1 MLGTAGALLLGG
13 VLLLQTKTFAAPGDG
28 PVVQYSFEDAS
39 NLGKDSSSAGN
50 NATNNRVT
58 QTLGRVG
65 KAAHFNGSNAALDLS
80 AHASKLNLT
89 EGTVSFW
96 AKADAD
102 APDFSSILAWGTSSP
117 DGSTYDWGYIWL
129 GNETYW
135 YPDELL
141 SFANASRGVGDPY
154 RAFDEVTRPDTF
166 YKDGKWHSYT
176 VTMDSAK
183 KLWLYIDG
191 EPQTNYK
198 NGQSLTPFFLSH
210 NNNKISIWYHH
221 LYSAG
226 GKFFK
231 WAIDEFK
238 IYNYARTAAQIKA
251 DYEQEANP
259 VSLEAKL
266 VAQYSFEDANNLWK
280 DSSSVANHATNNG
293 VTQTLGRV
301 GKAGYFDGSSKLRV
315 EYNPSLSWETV
326 TASFWVKPNFPAG
339 EAFRAIIGKHADNY
353 YTAPD
358 QGKVRDFNFY
368 LYQDWSNNINRMHM
382 SSGRIGSNRFG
393 FSPKMNNSEWYHVA
407 VTSDKT
413 NVKTYLNWNLV
424 DTNPIPAGISG
435 ATDRYALQIGMA
447 DNAFV
452 GVIDELK
459 IYNYARTA
467 EQIKAD
473 YEQEAKPALIIH
485 YEDENGEQL
494 IPPTMHTTNP
504 WGSTFQLNQ
513 TYIVNPAKLNEPS
526 LKARFDTPD
535 SQNVT
540 FTDADRVKEVTFV
553 YKRPR
558 LVLHYT
564 FDEGGTTV
572 ADSSQLET
580 KNPGTVIGTPTR
592 SERGRV
598 GGMYTDTAI
607 QTQRRIWIGDSA
619 AFTVAGWV
627 KTDNKTHQNYFITNA
642 WGADGFRFWMS
653 NWTVSFLIGN
663 NEHSNPAIRAWYQET
678 SCGTRGDLA
687 NGEWHHLVWVFD
699 VTGKKVTCYVDGVK
713 DWERVLPRVYR
724 QRNDRRATIG
734 GKNQWAGTLRQ
745 RWSIDD
751 VRVYNYALSPQKVKE
766 LYDSFPAEENT
777 ITKVEITSNIQGA
790 IYTSQ
795 RFQLNVKAFLGRRG
809 KNLTLEVRL
818 PWKMEEIEYAFAPV
832 NGENI
837 VSGAITKTVVGTG
850 ILITIP
856 LKDTVAGDIQWVI
869 KGKYANAVT
878 PHLYDGTSTVT
889 LYKNQKVLNTAKV
902 VQTVW
907 TKPSVLLLKERTT
920 KVWNGYDIT
929 YAFKTTINYLRA
941 DGSVVFSHYDPAA
954 LFNAVIEIPLPT
966 KAKFIRSENPNL
978 TYDSSRRMLLIKHPF
993 FHNHHYHEHRV
1004 ILQYS
1009 GLTVWEQINFGQA
1022 TLRGNVASADGELYI
1037 QNYPMAPESMEAEH
1051 SVFNVRIGQM
1061 QGHFDAGNRR
1071 SAGLIN
1077 NQKWQDLFDISMSND
1092 GNTTIRNAS
1101 FSVEIPE
1108 WIQPYEF
1115 TLPWRVGHSHEWG
1128 TNYIKPIK
1136 FDYTTNKWVQK
1147 TVMGVPWSVYN
1158 RANLGLAND
1167 EYLTKM
1173 MFYFPEVKPWEKIVG
1188 SNYYWIPAIRVRG
1201 DVKQVSG
1208 NPVLKWIIKREG
1220 ALDIVK
1226 DYTLQMN
1233 EKGYIPIYSIATT
1246 NRDTATQGD
1255 IVHMNV
1261 SIEPAWAFYYGN
1273 SRYLENPSEFI
1284 LLPPGFQLDEQS
1296 FRGVF
1301 TRGSWQISKPRKVT
1315 NARNVPA
1322 GWTVRRIDNT
1332 VKISWE
1338 NTIIK
1343 YDFDIKLSDS
1353 VLPGTYDLEQNVFI
1367 GSDNPKYQVH
1377 WAWGEQAIDDP
1388 YGLWGTTTVNK
1399 IGRYV
1404 HQRKVLTV
1412 TALNYGNAICH
1423 NSQLETSLHSACRE
1437 SYKWDAIQ
1445 YVSNYKSGNEG
1456 HYTTTLYNQWSPINN
1471 FVYTIEIPAAWEL
1484 TSDGK
1489 RNDWRPTINS
1499 TNGVVVSN
1507 VPAGTKVLYWYAE
1520 NALSETFLPNAKFVQ
1535 VRIPT
1540 LDTNQR
1546 PEIKINRSAPN
1557 FDDTSSLV
1565 YARAFISSYYTINGT
1580 KVPSRVIALRLVPSD
1595 YNPADDEKYA
1605 LCRSQRRKNVYPAV
1619 SVRECEALV
1628 DLYKDTWGTNW
1639 REKTH
1644 WVEAVQ
1650 FKPEND
1656 YSENAMNVCNWR
1668 GISCNS
1674 QWRLVGIDL
1683 ENNNLINKFSNSFKN
1698 LNNLEVLNLSEN
1710 LNFNAEFKSEFKTS
1724 LTNLK
1729 KVNLSYTNTKN
1740 LNNLPAS
1747 LEKLDAQKLTLTEF
1761 PFTDLANL
1769 KEIDLS
1775 HGLLSGVSN
1784 IKPLFDRPKLEK
1796 LIVQNAK
1803 LRGSIPAP
1811 ASLPATATIK
1821 EINLKN
1827 NQLTGKLPPWVKK
1840 LTSQPVKIDFAQ
1852 NYITGPFP
1860 DWDANFKPE
1869 TQIEFKNNYIDTLF
1883 SEGNY
1888 KRFKKKFRNLDSSYA
1903 QFKLVATNWG
1913 NKPLPEIRD
1922 MKSDAKVHIAVQ
1934 KQELTSVDGGPVRSF
1949 NDVNDGVELIAVQQ
1963 PGSHVNVQKR
1973 HQVRFDVALT
1983 HGFVS
1988 TLNIQTEL
1996 WNEPMLSVK
2005 LIPAKDFQDENDPNK
2020 LQDPN
2025 NPDSKVLTGKTM
2037 FGTGL
2042 TFELKGKYL
2051 AQYFSAVHYSLWGND
2066 IGGGFFWREV
2076 EDLETPVTI
2085 SANGTGNVECYG
2097 RVKGFYYSSQRGE
2110 RLWPLDGESQ
2120 EQLKQLN
2127 PTYAHLAMQWG
2138 RYTRCQGN
2146 ENNIYGKITHTYKD
2160 KSYDLIAG
2168 VSYNVAENKVTTP
2181 PALRCNF
2188 QRLNNA
2194 IPFGYIYDSAGGI
2207 GILGAS
2213 IKSNVMKRAT
2223 DWDADAYRDIH
2234 LFHKGYLGQLENWKC
2249 VSDIF
2254 DHDGQNPRYN
2264 DGSIPDY
2271 NSDKLDRLLDFGF
2284 GSAQTTL
2291 FKLGIRGIIWLSSE
2305 LSNNSRGSIEGNQA
2319 GTSLLL
2325 NTDNSI
2331 AGVINLARQRAEELC
2346 RNKWERVPGTEEDL
2360 GNRAGQVLCYDGNKD
2375 RNSRILRVNRYDEVA
2390 ALIVK
2395 NADVFLLNYQVTRNN
2410 AAITNLFIDKGYLFL
2425 LDEAR
2430 NKFDLQKFDQ
2440 NGYQT
2445 QDASNPWISY
2455 GNFLRGNF
2463 IVNGLIIGMKPDT
2476 GQFTPIKNKL
2486 VIHGKVA
2493 SYNTYTTPDDNKK
2506 QVIKDILGSDGGR
2519 VEEGT
2524 LKFIGLDQVFKW
2536 SCNSATGTGSD
2547 GTPCI
2552 GTDKGSSFIT
2562 NKAFSLIDMDLSS
2575 PLFQ

>member
-28 PVVQYSFEDAS
+28 PLVQYSFEDAS
-39 NLGKDSSSAGN
+39 NLWKDSSSAGN
-50 NATNNRVT
+50 HATNNGVT
-58 QTLGRVG
+58 QILGRVG

-102 APDFSSILAWGTSSP
+102 AQDFSSILAWGTSAP
-117 DGSTYDWGYIWL
+117 DGSTFDGGYIWL

-141 SFANASRGVGDPY
+141 SFANGYRGVGDPY
-154 RAFDEVTRPDTF
+154 RVFDEVTRPDTF

-183 KLWLYIDG
+183 NLWLYIDG

-210 NNNKISIWYHH
+210 NNNRISIWHHH
-221 LYSAG
+221 LHTSG
-226 GKFFK
+226 PSFLK

-251 DYEQEANP
+251 DYEQEA
-259 VSLEAKL
+259 
-266 VAQYSFEDANNLWK
+266 
-280 DSSSVANHATNNG
+280 
-293 VTQTLGRV
+293 
-301 GKAGYFDGSSKLRV
+301 
-315 EYNPSLSWETV
+315 
-326 TASFWVKPNFPAG
+326 
-339 EAFRAIIGKHADNY
+339 
-353 YTAPD
+353 
-358 QGKVRDFNFY
+358 
-368 LYQDWSNNINRMHM
+368 
-382 SSGRIGSNRFG
+382 
-393 FSPKMNNSEWYHVA
+393 
-407 VTSDKT
+407 
-413 NVKTYLNWNLV
+413 
-424 DTNPIPAGISG
+424 
-435 ATDRYALQIGMA
+435 
-447 DNAFV
+447 
-452 GVIDELK
+452 
-459 IYNYARTA
+459 
-467 EQIKAD
+467 
-473 YEQEAKPALIIH
+473 KPALIIH
-485 YEDENGEQL
+485 YEDENGEEL

-513 TYIVNPAKLNEPS
+513 TYTVNPAKLNEPT

-540 FTDADRVKEVTFV
+540 FTTADRVKEVTFV

-580 KNPGTVIGTPTR
+580 KNPGTVLGNYTWD
-592 SERGRV
+592 EWGRV
-598 GGMYTDTAI
+598 GGTYVNTVI
-607 QTQRRIWIGDSA
+607 QASRGLGIGNAAAFSA
-619 AFTVAGWV
+619 AGWI
-627 KTDNKTHQNYFITNA
+627 KTTWDGSHYYFISDA
-642 WGADGFRFWMS
+642 YWWAGFRLGLRAWRPA
-653 NWTVSFLIGN
+653 FLIGTGD
-663 NEHSNPAIRAWYQET
+663 HDET
-678 SCGTRGDLA
+678 FCGTNTFNDGK
-687 NGEWHHLVWVFD
+687 WHHMVWVFK
-699 VTGKKVTCYVDGVK
+699 VREKKVECYVDKVLQWVTTLQGVYTNRT
-713 DWERVLPRVYR
+713 DVAPIIWWPSTYPAPHSRW
-724 QRNDRRATIG
+724 QT
-734 GKNQWAGTLRQ
+734 
-745 RWSIDD
+745 WSIDD
-751 VRVYNYALSPQKVKE
+751 VRVYNYALSPQQVKE
-766 LYDSFPAEENT
+766 LYDSFPAEET
-777 ITKVEITSNIQGA
+777 AAPVELTLTTTSPRSTLIVWEKVVASANLD
-790 IYTSQ
+790 
-795 RFQLNVKAFLGRRG
+795 LNRGG
-809 KNLTLEVRL
+809 KNLKLVITVPKTLQPQSHSISLLNWETVTSGD
-818 PWKMEEIEYAFAPV
+818 V
-832 NGENI
+832 NI
-837 VSGAITKTVVGTG
+837 VELADKRVYTYN
-850 ILITIP
+850 
-856 LKDTVAGDIQWVI
+856 LKDNLKGTI
-869 KGKYANAVT
+869 KSDFSIHFPYGVT
-878 PHLYDGTSTVT
+878 ADQTTGTMIAELFKSTT
-889 LYKNQKVLNTAKV
+889 PLLKKELSFTAWAPYRLGV
-902 VQTVW
+902 SW
-907 TKPSVLLLKERTT
+907 LHYTKPGNNYSVKYSLNMFTMTSRP
-920 KVWNGYDIT
+920 WNPNNFY
-929 YAFKTTINYLRA
+929 FPN
-941 DGSVVFSHYDPAA
+941 DGSEPSLYNFVA
-954 LFNAVIEIPLPT
+954 EIPLPA
-966 KAKFIRSENPNL
+966 KAKFIWSKMQYDQL
-978 TYDSSRRMLLIKHPF
+978 SMSYDSHKHA
-993 FHNHHYHEHRV
+993 V
-1004 ILQYS
+1004 IMKTNGSAGYLQWMWNNRQMMELEYS
-1009 GLTVWEQINFGQA
+1009 GLQAGEIITAAPMTFTGYIASPTGKIYTGSLDWVNQTVEAANANISLGFHVPQWSLVNDQDRQELFGLWIQNG
-1022 TLRGNVASADGELYI
+1022 GNTKVKNASAE
-1037 QNYPMAPESMEAEH
+1037 
-1051 SVFNVRIGQM
+1051 
-1061 QGHFDAGNRR
+1061 
-1071 SAGLIN
+1071 
-1077 NQKWQDLFDISMSND
+1077 
-1092 GNTTIRNAS
+1092 
-1101 FSVEIPE
+1101 FSVPE
-1108 WIQPYEF
+1108 WIEVDGVR
-1115 TLPWRVGHSHEWG
+1115 LPNAQESDWNGGESFWPHTV
-1128 TNYIKPIK
+1128 N
-1136 FDYTTNKWVQK
+1136 FDYWTNKGK
-1147 TVMGVPWSVYN
+1147 TASINGGYGVWYDKN
-1158 RANLGLAND
+1158 MLQLGSG
-1167 EYLTKM
+1167 EFITK
-1173 MFYFPEVKPWEKIVG
+1173 FRFKFPEINPWE
-1188 SNYYWIPAIRVRG
+1188 
-1201 DVKQVSG
+1201 
-1208 NPVLKWIIKREG
+1208 IIG
-1220 ALDIVK
+1220 
-1226 DYTLQMN
+1226 
-1233 EKGYIPIYSIATT
+1233 
-1246 NRDTATQGD
+1246 
-1255 IVHMNV
+1255 HMNGMYGLGIRTYGTVRHIKKNWVPITSDTHLIMTGLFKAEGLPDQAFGPANILV
-1261 SIEPAWAFYYGN
+1261 SMTSKSPFVVDTYSTNGKNFTHGQKIKLHTLMHTDGGWHYGN
-1273 SRYLENPSEFI
+1273 GLFVPNPSLFI
-1284 LLPPGFQLDEQS
+1284 MLPPGFELDTQTFS
-1296 FRGVF
+1296 AYMRPTWTV
-1301 TRGSWQISKPRKVT
+1301 SKPRNVTKEVVNPPKDFTVWRVDINAGMYKWLPNFNADYEIKVT
-1315 NARNVPA
+1315 
-1322 GWTVRRIDNT
+1322 
-1332 VKISWE
+1332 
-1338 NTIIK
+1338 
-1343 YDFDIKLSDS
+1343 DS
-1353 VLPGTYDLEQNVFI
+1353 VVPGSYSLSANIF
-1367 GSDNPKYQVH
+1367 GASNNPKYQLAYAYQRGVKPDTY
-1377 WAWGEQAIDDP
+1377 WLFWTITNYEIIWWGGEPSIITATELGNGVCSKTSVDTLWCKWSFDP
-1388 YGLWGTTTVNK
+1388 DELDTIY
-1399 IGRYV
+1399 
-1404 HQRKVLTV
+1404 
-1412 TALNYGNAICH
+1412 
-1423 NSQLETSLHSACRE
+1423 
-1437 SYKWDAIQ
+1437 
-1445 YVSNYKSGNEG
+1445 NYKSGG
-1456 HYTTTLYNQWSPINN
+1456 TGLLQTTLWNAGATVNN
-1471 FVYTIEIPAAWEL
+1471 YTYTFRIPNVN
-1484 TSDGK
+1484 TTNTDGTK
-1489 RNDWRPTINS
+1489 NEWKPTIKS
-1499 TNGVVVSN
+1499 VEILGATG
-1507 VPAGTKVLYWYAE
+1507 ATYTETQEAHATLLKV
-1520 NALSETFLPNAKFVQ
+1520 T
-1535 VRIPT
+1535 IPT
-1540 LDTNQR
+1540 FAATDR
-1546 PEIKINRSAPN
+1546 PIINVVFQAPT
-1557 FDDTSSLV
+1557 FDDDQAYKNT
-1565 YARAFISSYYTINGT
+1565 YIDTFYTVGGVQKPGRT
-1580 KVPSRVIALRLVPSD
+1580 VGFRLVPSGFKPTLD
-1595 YNPADDEKYA
+1595 WEYKFCQMA
-1605 LCRSQRRKNVYPAV
+1605 KNKNLAQGV
-1619 SVRECEALV
+1619 SVDECQALLDFYRESSSISALW
-1628 DLYKDTWGTNW
+1628 KNSNW
-1639 REKTH
+1639 WRLGSERNQNRK
-1644 WVEAVQ
+1644 WYN
-1650 FKPEND
+1650 ENVPPICSW
-1656 YSENAMNVCNWR
+1656 Y
-1668 GISCNS
+1668 GISCQNNKLIWLNLS
-1674 QWRLVGIDL
+1674 
-1683 ENNNLINKFSNSFKN
+1683 NNNLQKTFTGSFVK
-1698 LNNLEVLNLSEN
+1698 LKNLEVLNLSEN

-1729 KVNLSYTNTKN
+1729 EINLSYTNTKN

-1769 KEIDLS
+1769 KEINLS
-1775 HGLLSGVSN
+1775 YGLLSGVGN

-1803 LRGSIPAP
+1803 LRGSIPA
-1811 ASLPATATIK
+1811 SLPATTTATVK

-1827 NQLTGKLPPWVKK
+1827 NQLTGKLPPWVKN

-1860 DWDANFKPE
+1860 DWDANFKPG

-1913 NKPLPEIRD
+1913 NKPLPEIKD
-1922 MKSDAKVHIAVQ
+1922 MKSDAKVHIAVK
-1934 KQELTSVDGGPVRSF
+1934 KQELTSVDGGAVRPF
-1949 NDVNDGVELIAVQQ
+1949 NDGLELSAVQQ
-1963 PGSHVNVQKR
+1963 PGSHVNVQNR
-1973 HQVRFDVALT
+1973 NQFRFDVALT

-1988 TLNIQTEL
+1988 TLNIKTEL

-2025 NPDSKVLTGKTM
+2025 NPDSKVLTWKTM

-2110 RLWPLDGESQ
+2110 RLWPLDEESKS
-2120 EQLKQLN
+2120 QLRNLN
-2127 PTYAHLAMQWG
+2127 TNYGDLAMKWW

-2213 IKSNVMKRAT
+2213 IKSSVMKFAT
-2223 DWDADAYRDIH
+2223 AWDANAYRDIH
-2234 LFHKGYLGQLENWKC
+2234 LFHKAYLGQLENWKC

-2264 DGSIPDY
+2264 DGSIPNY
-2271 NSDKLDRLLDFGF
+2271 SSDELDRLLDFGF

-2331 AGVINLARQRAEELC
+2331 AGIVNLARQRAEELC

>member
-1 MLGTAGALLLGG
+1 MLGTTGAFLLGG

-28 PVVQYSFEDAS
+28 PVVQYSFEDSS
-39 NLGKDSSSAGN
+39 NLWKDSSSAGN
-50 NATNNRVT
+50 HATNNGVT

-65 KAAHFNGSNAALDLS
+65 KAAHFNANSVFLDLS

-96 AKADAD
+96 AKADSD
-102 APDFSSILAWGTSSP
+102 AADFSPILAWGTSAA

-141 SFANASRGVGDPY
+141 SFANGSRGVGDPY

-210 NNNKISIWYHH
+210 NNNRISIWHHH
-221 LYSAG
+221 LHTSG
-226 GKFFK
+226 PSFLK
-231 WAIDEFK
+231 WA
-238 IYNYARTAAQIKA
+238 
-251 DYEQEANP
+251 
-259 VSLEAKL
+259 
-266 VAQYSFEDANNLWK
+266 
-280 DSSSVANHATNNG
+280 
-293 VTQTLGRV
+293 
-301 GKAGYFDGSSKLRV
+301 
-315 EYNPSLSWETV
+315 
-326 TASFWVKPNFPAG
+326 
-339 EAFRAIIGKHADNY
+339 
-353 YTAPD
+353 
-358 QGKVRDFNFY
+358 
-368 LYQDWSNNINRMHM
+368 
-382 SSGRIGSNRFG
+382 
-393 FSPKMNNSEWYHVA
+393 
-407 VTSDKT
+407 
-413 NVKTYLNWNLV
+413 
-424 DTNPIPAGISG
+424 
-435 ATDRYALQIGMA
+435 
-447 DNAFV
+447 
-452 GVIDELK
+452 IDELK
-459 IYNYARTA
+459 IYNYARSA

-485 YEDENGEQL
+485 YEDENGEEL

-513 TYIVNPAKLNEPS
+513 TYTVNPAKLNEPS

-540 FTDADRVKEVTFV
+540 FSDADRVKEVTFV

-580 KNPGTVIGTPTR
+580 KNPGTVLGNYTWD
-592 SERGRV
+592 EWGRV
-598 GGMYTDTAI
+598 GGTYVDTVI
-607 QTQRRIWIGDSA
+607 QASRGLGIGNAAAFSA
-619 AFTVAGWV
+619 AGWI
-627 KTDNKTHQNYFITNA
+627 KTTWDGSHYYFISNA
-642 WGADGFRFWMS
+642 YWWDGFRLGLWE
-653 NWTVSFLIGN
+653 WRPAFLIGTGD
-663 NEHSNPAIRAWYQET
+663 HDET
-678 SCGTRGDLA
+678 FCGTRTFNDG
-687 NGEWHHLVWVFD
+687 NWHHVVWVFK
-699 VTGKKVTCYVDGVK
+699 VKEKKVECYVDKELQGVTN
-713 DWERVLPRVYR
+713 LQGVYTNR
-724 QRNDRRATIG
+724 TDVAPIIWWPSTYPAPHSRWQ
-734 GKNQWAGTLRQ
+734 K
-745 RWSIDD
+745 WSIDD
-751 VRVYNYALSPQKVKE
+751 VRVYNYALSAQKVKE
-766 LYDSFPAEENT
+766 LYDSFPAEET
-777 ITKVEITSNIQGA
+777 AAPVGLSLTTTSPRTTLIVWEKVVASANLD
-790 IYTSQ
+790 
-795 RFQLNVKAFLGRRG
+795 LNRGG
-809 KNLTLEVRL
+809 KNLKLVITVPKTLQTQSHSISLLNWETVTSGD
-818 PWKMEEIEYAFAPV
+818 V
-832 NGENI
+832 NI
-837 VSGAITKTVVGTG
+837 VELADKRVYTYN
-850 ILITIP
+850 
-856 LKDTVAGDIQWVI
+856 LKDNLKGTI
-869 KGKYANAVT
+869 KSDFSIHFPYGVT
-878 PHLYDGTSTVT
+878 ADQTTGTIIAELFKSSTP
-889 LYKNQKVLNTAKV
+889 LLKKELSFTAWAPYRLGV
-902 VQTVW
+902 SW
-907 TKPSVLLLKERTT
+907 LHYTKPGNNYSVKYSLNMYTMTSRPRDP
-920 KVWNGYDIT
+920 NN
-929 YAFKTTINYLRA
+929 FHFPN
-941 DGSVVFSHYDPAA
+941 DGSEPSLYNFVA
-954 LFNAVIEIPLPT
+954 EIPLPV
-966 KAKFIRSENPNL
+966 KAKFIWSKMQYDQL
-978 TYDSSRRMLLIKHPF
+978 SMSYDSHKHA
-993 FHNHHYHEHRV
+993 V
-1004 ILQYS
+1004 IMKTNGSAGYLQWMWNNRQMMELEYS
-1009 GLTVWEQINFGQA
+1009 GLQAGEVITAAPMTFTGYIAGVNGKLYTGSLDWVNQTVEAENANISLGFHVPQWSLVNDQDRQELFG
-1022 TLRGNVASADGELYI
+1022 LWI
-1037 QNYPMAPESMEAEH
+1037 QN
-1051 SVFNVRIGQM
+1051 G
-1061 QGHFDAGNRR
+1061 
-1071 SAGLIN
+1071 
-1077 NQKWQDLFDISMSND
+1077 
-1092 GNTTIRNAS
+1092 GNTKVRNAS
-1101 FSVEIPE
+1101 AEFSVPE
-1108 WIQPYEF
+1108 WIEVDGVR
-1115 TLPWRVGHSHEWG
+1115 LPNAQETDWNGGESFWPHTV
-1128 TNYIKPIK
+1128 N
-1136 FDYTTNKWVQK
+1136 FDYWTNKGK
-1147 TVMGVPWSVYN
+1147 TASINGGYGVWYDKN
-1158 RANLGLAND
+1158 MLQLGSW
-1167 EYLTKM
+1167 EFITK
-1173 MFYFPEVKPWEKIVG
+1173 FRFKFPEINPWE
-1188 SNYYWIPAIRVRG
+1188 
-1201 DVKQVSG
+1201 
-1208 NPVLKWIIKREG
+1208 IIG
-1220 ALDIVK
+1220 
-1226 DYTLQMN
+1226 
-1233 EKGYIPIYSIATT
+1233 
-1246 NRDTATQGD
+1246 
-1255 IVHMNV
+1255 HMNGMYGLGIRTYGTVRHIKKNWVPITSDTHLVMTGLFKAEGLPDQTFGPANILV
-1261 SIEPAWAFYYGN
+1261 SMTSKSPFVVDTYSTNGKNFTHGQKIRLHTLMHTDGGWHYGN
-1273 SRYLENPSEFI
+1273 GLFVPNPSLFI
-1284 LLPPGFQLDEQS
+1284 MLPPGFELDTQTFS
-1296 FRGVF
+1296 AYMRPTWTV
-1301 TRGSWQISKPRKVT
+1301 SKPRNVTKEVVNPPKDFTVWRVDINAGMYKWLPNFNADYEIKVT
-1315 NARNVPA
+1315 
-1322 GWTVRRIDNT
+1322 
-1332 VKISWE
+1332 
-1338 NTIIK
+1338 
-1343 YDFDIKLSDS
+1343 DS
-1353 VLPGTYDLEQNVFI
+1353 VVPGSYSLSANIF
-1367 GSDNPKYQVH
+1367 GASNNPKYQLAYAYQRGVKPDTY
-1377 WAWGEQAIDDP
+1377 WLFWTITNYEIIWWGGEPSIITATELGNGVCSKTSVDT
-1388 YGLWGTTTVNK
+1388 LW
-1399 IGRYV
+1399 
-1404 HQRKVLTV
+1404 
-1412 TALNYGNAICH
+1412 C
-1423 NSQLETSLHSACRE
+1423 
-1437 SYKWDAIQ
+1437 KWSFNPDELDTI
-1445 YVSNYKSGNEG
+1445 YNYKSGG
-1456 HYTTTLYNQWSPINN
+1456 TGLLQTTLWNAGATVNN
-1471 FVYTIEIPAAWEL
+1471 YTYTFRIPNVN
-1484 TSDGK
+1484 TTNTDGTK
-1489 RNDWRPTINS
+1489 NEWKPTIKS
-1499 TNGVVVSN
+1499 VEILGATG
-1507 VPAGTKVLYWYAE
+1507 ATYT
-1520 NALSETFLPNAKFVQ
+1520 ETQEAHATLLKIT
-1535 VRIPT
+1535 IPT
-1540 LDTNQR
+1540 FAATDR
-1546 PEIKINRSAPN
+1546 PIINVVFQAPT
-1557 FDDTSSLV
+1557 FDDDQAYKNT
-1565 YARAFISSYYTINGT
+1565 YIDTFYTVGGVQKPGRT
-1580 KVPSRVIALRLVPSD
+1580 VGFRLVPSGFKPTLDWD
-1595 YNPADDEKYA
+1595 YKFCQMA
-1605 LCRSQRRKNVYPAV
+1605 KNKNLAQGV
-1619 SVRECEALV
+1619 SVDECQALLDFYRESSSISALW
-1628 DLYKDTWGTNW
+1628 KNSNW
-1639 REKTH
+1639 WRLGSERNQNRK
-1644 WVEAVQ
+1644 WYN
-1650 FKPEND
+1650 ENVPPICSW
-1656 YSENAMNVCNWR
+1656 Y
-1668 GISCNS
+1668 GISCQNNKLIWLNLS
-1674 QWRLVGIDL
+1674 
-1683 ENNNLINKFSNSFKN
+1683 NNNLQKTFTGSFVK
-1698 LNNLEVLNLSEN
+1698 LKNLEVLNLSEN

-1729 KVNLSYTNTKN
+1729 EINLSYTNTKN

-1747 LEKLDAQKLTLTEF
+1747 LEKLVAQKLTLTEF

-1769 KEIDLS
+1769 KEINLS
-1775 HGLLSGVSN
+1775 YGLLSGVGN

-1803 LRGSIPAP
+1803 LRGSIPA
-1811 ASLPATATIK
+1811 SLPETTTATVK

-1827 NQLTGKLPPWVKK
+1827 NQLTGKLPPWVKN

-1860 DWDANFKPE
+1860 DWDANFKPG

-1913 NKPLPEIRD
+1913 NKPLPEIKD
-1922 MKSDAKVHIAVQ
+1922 MKSDAKVHIAVK

-1949 NDVNDGVELIAVQQ
+1949 NDVNDGLELRAVQQ

-1973 HQVRFDVALT
+1973 NQVRFDVALT

-2005 LIPAKDFQDENDPNK
+2005 LIPAKDFQDENDQNK
-2020 LQDPN
+2020 PQDPN
-2025 NPDSKVLTGKTM
+2025 NPDSKVLTGKSM

-2110 RLWPLDGESQ
+2110 RLWPLDQESK

-2127 PTYAHLAMQWG
+2127 PTYADLAMQWG

-2213 IKSNVMKRAT
+2213 IKSSVMKRAT
-2223 DWDADAYRDIH
+2223 KWDADAYRDIH
-2234 LFHKGYLGQLENWKC
+2234 SFHRAYLGQLENWKC

-2264 DGSIPDY
+2264 DGSIPNY
-2271 NSDKLDRLLDFGF
+2271 SSDKLDSLLDFGF

-2331 AGVINLARQRAEELC
+2331 AGIVNLARQRAEELC

>member
-1 MLGTAGALLLGG
+1 MLGATGIFLLGG
-13 VLLLQTKTFAAPGDG
+13 FLLLQTWAAPGDG

-39 NLGKDSSSAGN
+39 NLWKDSSSAGN
-50 NATNNRVT
+50 NATNNGVT
-58 QTLGRVG
+58 QILGRVG

-80 AHASKLNLT
+80 AHASKLNIT

-102 APDFSSILAWGTSSP
+102 TPDFSSILAWGTSAP
-117 DGSTYDWGYIWL
+117 DGSTFDGGYIWL

-141 SFANASRGVGDPY
+141 SFANGYRGVGDPY

-166 YKDGKWHSYT
+166 YKDGKWHAYT
-176 VTMDSAK
+176 VTMDSDK

-191 EPQTNYK
+191 QRQINHK

-210 NNNKISIWYHH
+210 NNNRISIWHHH
-221 LYSAG
+221 LHTSG
-226 GKFFK
+226 PTFLKG
-231 WAIDEFK
+231 AIDELK

-251 DYEQEANP
+251 DYEQEA
-259 VSLEAKL
+259 K
-266 VAQYSFEDANNLWK
+266 
-280 DSSSVANHATNNG
+280 
-293 VTQTLGRV
+293 
-301 GKAGYFDGSSKLRV
+301 
-315 EYNPSLSWETV
+315 PS
-326 TASFWVKPNFPAG
+326 
-339 EAFRAIIGKHADNY
+339 
-353 YTAPD
+353 
-358 QGKVRDFNFY
+358 
-368 LYQDWSNNINRMHM
+368 
-382 SSGRIGSNRFG
+382 
-393 FSPKMNNSEWYHVA
+393 
-407 VTSDKT
+407 
-413 NVKTYLNWNLV
+413 
-424 DTNPIPAGISG
+424 
-435 ATDRYALQIGMA
+435 
-447 DNAFV
+447 
-452 GVIDELK
+452 
-459 IYNYARTA
+459 
-467 EQIKAD
+467 
-473 YEQEAKPALIIH
+473 LIIH

-513 TYIVNPAKLNEPS
+513 TYTVNPAKLNEPT

-598 GGMYTDTAI
+598 GGMYTDTAM
-607 QTQRRIWIGDSA
+607 QTQRGLWIWNSA
-619 AFTVAGWV
+619 AFTIAGWI
-627 KTDNKTHQNYFITNA
+627 KTDDDWRYKYFITNTA
-642 WGADGFRFWMS
+642 DAHGYRFGIDWGSPAFLLGTYHWGRRFTAENCGS
-653 NWTVSFLIGN
+653 TNLAGN
-663 NEHSNPAIRAWYQET
+663 R
-678 SCGTRGDLA
+678 
-687 NGEWHHLVWVFD
+687 WHHLVWVFD
-699 VTGKKVTCYVDGVK
+699 VKGRKVTCYVDGVK
-713 DWERVLPRVYR
+713 DGERALPDYYNNRW
-724 QRNDRRATIG
+724 DDPAWIG
-734 GKNQWAGTLRQ
+734 GKNRSMATFRE

-751 VRVYNYALSPQKVKE
+751 VRVYNYALSPQAVKE
-766 LYDSFPAEENT
+766 LYDSFPAEETAVPVELTLTTTSPRNT
-777 ITKVEITSNIQGA
+777 LIVWEKVVASANLD
-790 IYTSQ
+790 
-795 RFQLNVKAFLGRRG
+795 LNRGG
-809 KNLTLEVRL
+809 KNLKLVITVPKTLQPESNSISLLNGETVTSGNVNMVELSDKRVYTYYLKDNIKGQIRSDFSVFFPWGVTDHQTLGKITAEIVKGDVSLVNKELTFTAWAPFRLSMHWIHYTKPGNNYKVKYALNVYTETYFPWESPANFRFIDSKNPALYNFIATIPLPSKAKYIGSSVNNWHWSPELSMTYDAGKHAIIFRGNPRMFTLWNNRQMIELEYSALQGGEVITAAPMTFTGYLASPTGRIYTGSLNWLNQTVEAENANISLGFHVPQWSLVNDQDRQELFGLWIQNGGNTKVKNASAEFSVPEWIEVDGVRL
-818 PWKMEEIEYAFAPV
+818 PNAQETDWNGGETFWPHTVNFDYWTNKGKSASINGGYGVWYDKNMLQLGSGEFITKFRFKFPEMSPWEIIGHMNGMYGLGIRTYGTVRHIKKNWVPITSDTHLVMTGLFKAEGLPDQAFGPA
-832 NGENI
+832 NI
-837 VSGAITKTVVGTG
+837 VVSMTSRSPFIV
-850 ILITIP
+850 
-856 LKDTVAGDIQWVI
+856 DTYSTNGKNFTHGQKI
-869 KGKYANAVT
+869 KLHT
-878 PHLYDGTSTVT
+878 LMHTDGG
-889 LYKNQKVLNTAKV
+889 
-902 VQTVW
+902 W
-907 TKPSVLLLKERTT
+907 
-920 KVWNGYDIT
+920 
-929 YAFKTTINYLRA
+929 
-941 DGSVVFSHYDPAA
+941 H
-954 LFNAVIEIPLPT
+954 
-966 KAKFIRSENPNL
+966 
-978 TYDSSRRMLLIKHPF
+978 
-993 FHNHHYHEHRV
+993 
-1004 ILQYS
+1004 
-1009 GLTVWEQINFGQA
+1009 
-1022 TLRGNVASADGELYI
+1022 
-1037 QNYPMAPESMEAEH
+1037 
-1051 SVFNVRIGQM
+1051 
-1061 QGHFDAGNRR
+1061 
-1071 SAGLIN
+1071 
-1077 NQKWQDLFDISMSND
+1077 
-1092 GNTTIRNAS
+1092 
-1101 FSVEIPE
+1101 
-1108 WIQPYEF
+1108 
-1115 TLPWRVGHSHEWG
+1115 
-1128 TNYIKPIK
+1128 
-1136 FDYTTNKWVQK
+1136 
-1147 TVMGVPWSVYN
+1147 
-1158 RANLGLAND
+1158 
-1167 EYLTKM
+1167 
-1173 MFYFPEVKPWEKIVG
+1173 
-1188 SNYYWIPAIRVRG
+1188 
-1201 DVKQVSG
+1201 
-1208 NPVLKWIIKREG
+1208 
-1220 ALDIVK
+1220 
-1226 DYTLQMN
+1226 
-1233 EKGYIPIYSIATT
+1233 
-1246 NRDTATQGD
+1246 
-1255 IVHMNV
+1255 
-1261 SIEPAWAFYYGN
+1261 YGN
-1273 SRYLENPSEFI
+1273 GLFVPNPSLFI
-1284 LLPPGFQLDEQS
+1284 MLPPGFELDTQTFS
-1296 FRGVF
+1296 AYMRPTWTV
-1301 TRGSWQISKPRKVT
+1301 SKPRNATKEVVNPPKDFTVWRVDVNAGMYKWLPNFNADYEIKVT
-1315 NARNVPA
+1315 DSVAP
-1322 GWTVRRIDNT
+1322 G
-1332 VKISWE
+1332 S
-1338 NTIIK
+1338 
-1343 YDFDIKLSDS
+1343 YSLSDNIFGAS
-1353 VLPGTYDLEQNVFI
+1353 N
-1367 GSDNPKYQVH
+1367 NPKYQLAYA
-1377 WAWGEQAIDDP
+1377 WARGVKPDTYWLFWSVTNYPIIRWGGEPSIITATELGNGVCSKTSVDT
-1388 YGLWGTTTVNK
+1388 LWCKGSFNPEELDT
-1399 IGRYV
+1399 IY
-1404 HQRKVLTV
+1404 
-1412 TALNYGNAICH
+1412 
-1423 NSQLETSLHSACRE
+1423 
-1437 SYKWDAIQ
+1437 
-1445 YVSNYKSGNEG
+1445 NYKSGG
-1456 HYTTTLYNQWSPINN
+1456 TGLLQTTLWNAGATVNN
-1471 FVYTIEIPAAWEL
+1471 YTYTFRIPNVN
-1484 TSDGK
+1484 TTNTDGTK
-1489 RNDWRPTINS
+1489 NEWKPTIKS
-1499 TNGVVVSN
+1499 VEILGATG
-1507 VPAGTKVLYWYAE
+1507 ATYT
-1520 NALSETFLPNAKFVQ
+1520 ETQEAHATLLKIT
-1535 VRIPT
+1535 IPT
-1540 LDTNQR
+1540 FAATDH
-1546 PEIKINRSAPN
+1546 PIINVVFQAPT
-1557 FDDTSSLV
+1557 FDDDQAYKNT
-1565 YARAFISSYYTINGT
+1565 YIDTFYTVGGVQKPGRT
-1580 KVPSRVIALRLVPSD
+1580 VGFRLVPSGFKPTLD
-1595 YNPADDEKYA
+1595 WEYKFCQMA
-1605 LCRSQRRKNVYPAV
+1605 KNNNLAQGV
-1619 SVRECEALV
+1619 SVDECQALLDFYRESSSTNALW
-1628 DLYKDTWGTNW
+1628 KNSNGW
-1639 REKTH
+1639 RLGSERNQNRK
-1644 WVEAVQ
+1644 WYN
-1650 FKPEND
+1650 ENVPPICSW
-1656 YSENAMNVCNWR
+1656 Y
-1668 GISCNS
+1668 GISCQNNKLIWLNLS
-1674 QWRLVGIDL
+1674 
-1683 ENNNLINKFSNSFKN
+1683 NNNLQKTFTGSFVK
-1698 LNNLEVLNLSEN
+1698 LKNLEVLNLSEN

-1729 KVNLSYTNTKN
+1729 EIKLSYTNTKN
-1740 LNNLPAS
+1740 LNNLPES

-1775 HGLLSGVSN
+1775 LGLLSGVSN

-1827 NQLTGKLPPWVKK
+1827 NQLTGKLPPWVKN

-1860 DWDANFKPE
+1860 DWDANFKPG
-1869 TQIEFKNNYIDTLF
+1869 TQIEFKENYIDTLF

-1888 KRFKKKFRNLDSSYA
+1888 KRFKQKFRNLDSSYA
-1903 QFKLVATNWG
+1903 QFKLVATNWR
-1913 NKPLPEIRD
+1913 NKPLPEIKD
-1922 MKSDAKVHIAVQ
+1922 MKSDPKFHIVVK
-1934 KQELTSVDGGPVRSF
+1934 KQLLTSVDGGTVGRF
-1949 NDVNDGVELIAVQQ
+1949 NDGLGLRAVQQ
-1963 PGSHVNVQKR
+1963 PGSHVNVEKR
-1973 HQVRFDVALT
+1973 SQFGFDVSLT

-2005 LIPAKDFQDENDPNK
+2005 LIPAKDFQDENDTNK

-2025 NPDSKVLTGKTM
+2025 NPDSKVLTWKTM

-2110 RLWPLDGESQ
+2110 RLWPLDQESQ
-2120 EQLKQLN
+2120 SQLTNLN
-2127 PTYAHLAMQWG
+2127 TNYGALTMQWG

-2213 IKSNVMKRAT
+2213 IKSSVMKLAT
-2223 DWDADAYRDIH
+2223 KWDADAYKNIH
-2234 LFHKGYLGQLENWKC
+2234 SFHRAYLGQLENWKC

-2254 DHDGQNPRYN
+2254 AHDGQNPRYN
-2264 DGSIPDY
+2264 DGSIPNY
-2271 NSDKLDRLLDFGF
+2271 SSDKLDGLLDFGF

-2331 AGVINLARQRAEELC
+2331 AGIVNLARQRAEELC

>member
-1 MLGTAGALLLGG
+1 MLGATGIFLLGG
-13 VLLLQTKTFAAPGDG
+13 FLLLQTWAAPGDG

-39 NLGKDSSSAGN
+39 NLWKDSSSAGN
-50 NATNNRVT
+50 NATNNGVT
-58 QTLGRVG
+58 QILGRVG

-80 AHASKLNLT
+80 AHASKLNIT

-102 APDFSSILAWGTSSP
+102 TPDFSSILAWGTSAP
-117 DGSTYDWGYIWL
+117 DGSTFDGGYIWL

-141 SFANASRGVGDPY
+141 SFANGYRGVGDPY

-166 YKDGKWHSYT
+166 YKDGKWHAYT
-176 VTMDSAK
+176 VTMDSDK

-191 EPQTNYK
+191 QRQINHK

-210 NNNKISIWYHH
+210 NNNRISIWHHH
-221 LYSAG
+221 LHTSG
-226 GKFFK
+226 PTFLKG
-231 WAIDEFK
+231 AIDELK

-251 DYEQEANP
+251 DYEQEA
-259 VSLEAKL
+259 K
-266 VAQYSFEDANNLWK
+266 
-280 DSSSVANHATNNG
+280 
-293 VTQTLGRV
+293 
-301 GKAGYFDGSSKLRV
+301 
-315 EYNPSLSWETV
+315 PS
-326 TASFWVKPNFPAG
+326 
-339 EAFRAIIGKHADNY
+339 
-353 YTAPD
+353 
-358 QGKVRDFNFY
+358 
-368 LYQDWSNNINRMHM
+368 
-382 SSGRIGSNRFG
+382 
-393 FSPKMNNSEWYHVA
+393 
-407 VTSDKT
+407 
-413 NVKTYLNWNLV
+413 
-424 DTNPIPAGISG
+424 
-435 ATDRYALQIGMA
+435 
-447 DNAFV
+447 
-452 GVIDELK
+452 
-459 IYNYARTA
+459 
-467 EQIKAD
+467 
-473 YEQEAKPALIIH
+473 LIIH

-513 TYIVNPAKLNEPS
+513 TYIIRPAMLNEPT

-540 FTDADRVKEVTFV
+540 FTTADRVKEVTFV

-598 GGMYTDTAI
+598 GGMYTDTAM
-607 QTQRRIWIGDSA
+607 QTQRGLWIWNSA
-619 AFTVAGWV
+619 AFTIAGWI
-627 KTDNKTHQNYFITNA
+627 KTDDDWEHRYFITNTA
-642 WGADGFRFWMS
+642 DAHGYRFGINGGKPAFLLGTYHWGRRFTADNCGS
-653 NWTVSFLIGN
+653 TNLAGN
-663 NEHSNPAIRAWYQET
+663 R
-678 SCGTRGDLA
+678 
-687 NGEWHHLVWVFD
+687 WHHLVWVFD
-699 VTGKKVTCYVDGVK
+699 AKGRKVTCYVDGVK
-713 DWERVLPRVYR
+713 DGERALPDYYNNRW
-724 QRNDRRATIG
+724 DDPAWIG
-734 GKNQWAGTLRQ
+734 GKNRSMATFRE

-777 ITKVEITSNIQGA
+777 TTKVEITSNIQGA

-818 PWKMEEIEYAFAPV
+818 PWKMEGIEYAFAPV
-832 NGENI
+832 NGESI

-850 ILITIP
+850 ILITVP
-856 LKDTVAGDIQWVI
+856 LKDTIAGDIQWVI

-907 TKPSVLLLKERTT
+907 TKPSVLFLKERTT

-1022 TLRGNVASADGELYI
+1022 TLRGNVASADGELHI

-1051 SVFNVRIGQM
+1051 SVFNVRFGQM
-1061 QGHFDAGNRR
+1061 QGHFDASNRR

-1128 TNYIKPIK
+1128 TTYIKPIK
-1136 FDYTTNKWVQK
+1136 FDYITNKWVQK

-1208 NPVLKWIIKREG
+1208 NLVLKWIIKREG
-1220 ALDIVK
+1220 ALDVVK

-1471 FVYTIEIPAAWEL
+1471 FVYTIKIPAAWEL

-1520 NALSETFLPNAKFVQ
+1520 NDLSETFLPNAKFIQ

-1546 PEIKINRSAPN
+1546 PEIKINWSAPN

-1605 LCRSQRRKNVYPAV
+1605 LCRSQRRKNAYPAV

-1710 LNFNAEFKSEFKTS
+1710 LNFNAEFKSEFKTA

-1729 KVNLSYTNTKN
+1729 EIKLSYTNTKN

-1761 PFTDLANL
+1761 PFADLVNL

-1775 HGLLSGVSN
+1775 LGLLSGVSN

-1803 LRGSIPAP
+1803 LRGSIPA
-1811 ASLPATATIK
+1811 SLRATATIK
-1821 EINLKN
+1821 EINLRN
-1827 NQLTGKLPPWVKK
+1827 NQLTGKLPTWVKN
-1840 LTSQPVKIDFAQ
+1840 LVSQPVKIDFAE

-1860 DWDANFKPE
+1860 DWDANFRPG
-1869 TQIEFKNNYIDTLF
+1869 TQIKFEKNYIDTLF

-1888 KRFKKKFRNLDSSYA
+1888 KRFKKKFWNLDSSYA
-1903 QFKLVATNWG
+1903 PQFKLVATNWG
-1913 NKPLPEIRD
+1913 NKPLTEIKD
-1922 MKSDAKVHIAVQ
+1922 MKSDPKVSIMVK
-1934 KQELTSVDGGPVRSF
+1934 KQELTSVDGGDVRPF
-1949 NDVNDGVELIAVQQ
+1949 NDRLGLRAVQQ
-1963 PGSHVNVQKR
+1963 PGSHINVQKR
-1973 HQVRFDVALT
+1973 SQFGFDVSLT

-2085 SANGTGNVECYG
+2085 SANGTGNIECYG

-2120 EQLKQLN
+2120 NQLRNLN
-2127 PTYAHLAMQWG
+2127 TNYGDLAMKWG

-2168 VSYNVAENKVTTP
+2168 VSYNVAGNKVTTP

-2213 IKSNVMKRAT
+2213 IKSSVMKLAT
-2223 DWDADAYRDIH
+2223 EWDADAYRDIH
-2234 LFHKGYLGQLENWKC
+2234 TFHKEYLGQLENWKC

-2264 DGSIPDY
+2264 DGSIP
-2271 NSDKLDRLLDFGF
+2271 NHSSDKLDRLLDFGF

-2331 AGVINLARQRAEELC
+2331 AGIVNLARQRAEELC
-2346 RNKWERVPGTEEDL
+2346 RNKWKEVPGAEQDL
-2360 GNRAGQVLCYDGNKD
+2360 NNKAWQVLCYDGNKD
-2375 RNSRILRVNRYDEVA
+2375 RNSRILRVNGYDKVA

-2395 NADVFLLNYQVTRNN
+2395 NADVFLPNYQETQNN
-2410 AAITNLFIDKGYLFL
+2410 AAITNLFIDKGDLFL
-2425 LDEAR
+2425 LDEAS
-2430 NKFDLQKFDQ
+2430 NNDLQKFDQ

-2445 QDASNPWISY
+2445 QDTSNPWISY

-2463 IVNGLIIGMKPDT
+2463 IVNGLILGIKSDAI
-2476 GQFTPIKNKL
+2476 QFTPIKNKL

-2506 QVIKDILGSDGGR
+2506 QVIKDILESDGRGN
-2519 VEEGT
+2519 VQEER

-2536 SCNSATGTGSD
+2536 SCNSVTGTGSD

>member
-1 MLGTAGALLLGG
+1 MLGTTGAFLLGG

-28 PVVQYSFEDAS
+28 PVVQYSFEDSS
-39 NLGKDSSSAGN
+39 NLWKDSSSAGN
-50 NATNNRVT
+50 HATNNGVT

-65 KAAHFNGSNAALDLS
+65 KAAHFNANSVFLDLS

-96 AKADAD
+96 AKADSD
-102 APDFSSILAWGTSSP
+102 AADFSPILAWGTSAA

-141 SFANASRGVGDPY
+141 SFANGSRGVGDPY

-210 NNNKISIWYHH
+210 NNNRISIWHHH
-221 LYSAG
+221 LHTSG
-226 GKFFK
+226 PSFLK
-231 WAIDEFK
+231 WA
-238 IYNYARTAAQIKA
+238 
-251 DYEQEANP
+251 
-259 VSLEAKL
+259 
-266 VAQYSFEDANNLWK
+266 
-280 DSSSVANHATNNG
+280 
-293 VTQTLGRV
+293 
-301 GKAGYFDGSSKLRV
+301 
-315 EYNPSLSWETV
+315 
-326 TASFWVKPNFPAG
+326 
-339 EAFRAIIGKHADNY
+339 
-353 YTAPD
+353 
-358 QGKVRDFNFY
+358 
-368 LYQDWSNNINRMHM
+368 
-382 SSGRIGSNRFG
+382 
-393 FSPKMNNSEWYHVA
+393 
-407 VTSDKT
+407 
-413 NVKTYLNWNLV
+413 
-424 DTNPIPAGISG
+424 
-435 ATDRYALQIGMA
+435 
-447 DNAFV
+447 
-452 GVIDELK
+452 IDELK
-459 IYNYARTA
+459 IYNYARSA

-485 YEDENGEQL
+485 YEDENGEEL

-504 WGSTFQLNQ
+504 WGATFQLNQ
-513 TYIVNPAKLNEPS
+513 TYTVNPAKLNEPT

-540 FTDADRVKEVTFV
+540 FTTADRVKEVTFV

-580 KNPGTVIGTPTR
+580 KNPGTVIGNYTWD
-592 SERGRV
+592 EWGRI
-598 GGMYTDTAI
+598 GGMYKKAQIMPWTGLGIRDV
-607 QTQRRIWIGDSA
+607 A
-619 AFTVAGWV
+619 AFTIGWWI
-627 KTDNKTHQNYFITNA
+627 KTTDKSHQNYFISNA
-642 WGADGFRFWMS
+642 GGADGYRFWVS
-653 NWTVSFLIGN
+653 NGVPHFLLGN
-663 NEHSNPAIRAWYQET
+663 NEHVNPSIRAWWTEN
-678 SCGTRGDLA
+678 SCGVKDIADGK
-687 NGEWHHLVWVFD
+687 WHYLVWVFD
-699 VTGKKVTCYVDGVK
+699 VKGQKVTCYVDGVK
-713 DWERVLPRVYR
+713 DGERLLPRVYR
-724 QRNDRRATIG
+724 QRKDIAPQIWGDGSYTYATHW
-734 GKNQWAGTLRQ
+734 NNSFL
-745 RWSIDD
+745 DD

-766 LYDSFPAEENT
+766 LYDSFPAEET
-777 ITKVEITSNIQGA
+777 SASVELTLTTTSSRTTLIVWEKVLASANLD
-790 IYTSQ
+790 
-795 RFQLNVKAFLGRRG
+795 LNRGG
-809 KNLTLEVRL
+809 KNLKLVITVPKTLQPESNSISL
-818 PWKMEEIEYAFAPV
+818 L
-832 NGENI
+832 NGETVTSGNVNMVELADKRVYTYNI
-837 VSGAITKTVVGTG
+837 KDNLKGTIKTDFSIYFVQGVTADQTTGTIIAELFKSSTPLLKKELSFTAWAPYRLGVSWLHYTKPGNNYSV
-850 ILITIP
+850 
-856 LKDTVAGDIQWVI
+856 
-869 KGKYANAVT
+869 KYALNMFT
-878 PHLYDGTSTVT
+878 MTSRPRDPNNFYFPNDSSEPRLYNFV
-889 LYKNQKVLNTAKV
+889 A
-902 VQTVW
+902 
-907 TKPSVLLLKERTT
+907 
-920 KVWNGYDIT
+920 
-929 YAFKTTINYLRA
+929 
-941 DGSVVFSHYDPAA
+941 
-954 LFNAVIEIPLPT
+954 EIPLPA
-966 KAKFIRSENPNL
+966 KAKFIWSKMQYDQL
-978 TYDSSRRMLLIKHPF
+978 SMSYDSHKHA
-993 FHNHHYHEHRV
+993 V
-1004 ILQYS
+1004 IMKTNGSEGFLQWMWNNRQMMELEYS
-1009 GLTVWEQINFGQA
+1009 GLQAGEVITAAPMTFTGYIAGVNGKLYTGSLNWVNQTVEAANTDVSLGFHLPQGSIVDDQDRQELFG
-1022 TLRGNVASADGELYI
+1022 LWIGNG
-1037 QNYPMAPESMEAEH
+1037 
-1051 SVFNVRIGQM
+1051 
-1061 QGHFDAGNRR
+1061 
-1071 SAGLIN
+1071 
-1077 NQKWQDLFDISMSND
+1077 W
-1092 GNTTIRNAS
+1092 NTKVKNAS
-1101 FSVEIPE
+1101 VEFSIPE
-1108 WIQPYEF
+1108 WIEVNNIR
-1115 TLPWRVGHSHEWG
+1115 LPNATESNGNGHEVYWPH
-1128 TNYIKPIK
+1128 TIN
-1136 FDYTTNKWVQK
+1136 FDYWTNKWK
-1147 TVMGVPWSVYN
+1147 SGSINGNYAAGYGKSELWLSDGEFIKKFMIKFPEINPWDAIPDMMGH
-1158 RANLGLAND
+1158 ANLGIRFNGDAKKIKVNGAPITQNTT
-1167 EYLTKM
+1167 LTM
-1173 MFYFPEVKPWEKIVG
+1173 TGMFRAEWLPDRPIAWGLTIATKSYAPTYIQTWPLNWKNFTPGQTLRMRTFFWIQPGWHYNNGVFLKNPSLFLFVPRWFELDTTTIGKIVTAG
-1188 SNYYWIPAIRVRG
+1188 
-1201 DVKQVSG
+1201 
-1208 NPVLKWIIKREG
+1208 
-1220 ALDIVK
+1220 
-1226 DYTLQMN
+1226 
-1233 EKGYIPIYSIATT
+1233 
-1246 NRDTATQGD
+1246 TAT
-1255 IVHMNV
+1255 I
-1261 SIEPAWAFYYGN
+1261 W
-1273 SRYLENPSEFI
+1273 
-1284 LLPPGFQLDEQS
+1284 
-1296 FRGVF
+1296 
-1301 TRGSWQISKPRKVT
+1301 TPRKVT
-1315 NARNVPA
+1315 NQITNPPA
-1322 GWTVRRIDNT
+1322 NHEIWRIDITADLYPHSPN
-1332 VKISWE
+1332 I
-1338 NTIIK
+1338 
-1343 YDFDIKLSDS
+1343 YLD
-1353 VLPGTYDLEQNVFI
+1353 YDLKITDSTLPWTYQFGDKAVLTT
-1367 GSDNPKYQVH
+1367 DNSKYQPWH
-1377 WAWGEQAIDDP
+1377 AWAVGVKDDP
-1388 YGLWGTTTVNK
+1388 YWLYGVPKGNK
-1399 IGRYV
+1399 IVRWGDT
-1404 HQRKVLTV
+1404 QIIITSTDL
-1412 TALNYGNAICH
+1412 GNGVC
-1423 NSQLETSLHSACRE
+1423 SKTSVDSLWCKGSFNPDE
-1437 SYKWDAIQ
+1437 LDTIY
-1445 YVSNYKSGNEG
+1445 NYKSGG
-1456 HYTTTLYNQWSPINN
+1456 TGLLQTTLWNAGATVNN
-1471 FVYTIEIPAAWEL
+1471 YTYTFRIPNVN
-1484 TSDGK
+1484 TTNTDGTK
-1489 RNDWRPTINS
+1489 NEWKPTIKS
-1499 TNGVVVSN
+1499 VEILGATG
-1507 VPAGTKVLYWYAE
+1507 ATYTETQEAHATLLKV
-1520 NALSETFLPNAKFVQ
+1520 T
-1535 VRIPT
+1535 IPT
-1540 LDTNQR
+1540 FAAADR
-1546 PEIKINRSAPN
+1546 PIINVVFQAPT
-1557 FDDTSSLV
+1557 FDDDQAYKNT
-1565 YARAFISSYYTINGT
+1565 YIDTFYTVGGVQKPGRT
-1580 KVPSRVIALRLVPSD
+1580 VGFRLVPS
-1595 YNPADDEKYA
+1595 
-1605 LCRSQRRKNVYPAV
+1605 
-1619 SVRECEALV
+1619 
-1628 DLYKDTWGTNW
+1628 G
-1639 REKTH
+1639 
-1644 WVEAVQ
+1644 
-1650 FKPEND
+1650 FKPTLDWEYKFCQMAKNKNLTQGISVD
-1656 YSENAMNVCNWR
+1656 ECQALLDFYRESSSTNALWKNSNGWR
-1668 GISCNS
+1668 LGSDRNQNRKWYNETVPPICSWYGISCQNNKLIWLNLS
-1674 QWRLVGIDL
+1674 
-1683 ENNNLINKFSNSFKN
+1683 NNNLQKTFTGSFVK
-1698 LNNLEVLNLSEN
+1698 LKNLEVLNLSEN

-1740 LNNLPAS
+1740 LNNLPVS

-1796 LIVQNAK
+1796 LIVHTAK
-1803 LRGSIPAP
+1803 LRGSIPA
-1811 ASLPATATIK
+1811 SLPETATATIK

-1827 NQLTGKLPPWVKK
+1827 NQLTGKLPAWVKN

-1860 DWDANFKPE
+1860 DWDANFKPG
-1869 TQIEFKNNYIDTLF
+1869 TQIEFKENYIDTLF

-1903 QFKLVATNWG
+1903 QFKLVATNWR
-1913 NKPLPEIRD
+1913 NKPLPEIKD
-1922 MKSDAKVHIAVQ
+1922 MKSDAKVHIAVK
-1934 KQELTSVDGGPVRSF
+1934 KQLLTSVDGGTVRPF
-1949 NDVNDGVELIAVQQ
+1949 NDGLGLSAVQQ
-1963 PGSHVNVQKR
+1963 PGSHVNVEKR
-1973 HQVRFDVALT
+1973 SQVGFDVALT

-1988 TLNIQTEL
+1988 TLNIKTEL

-2005 LIPAKDFQDENDPNK
+2005 LIPAKDFQDENDQNK
-2020 LQDPN
+2020 PQDPN
-2025 NPDSKVLTGKTM
+2025 NPDSKVLTGKSM

-2076 EDLETPVTI
+2076 EDLATPVTI

-2110 RLWPLDGESQ
+2110 RLWPLDEESQ
-2120 EQLKQLN
+2120 DQLRNLN
-2127 PTYAHLAMQWG
+2127 TNYGDLAMKWW

-2213 IKSNVMKRAT
+2213 IKSSVMKLAT
-2223 DWDADAYRDIH
+2223 KWDADAYKNIH
-2234 LFHKGYLGQLENWKC
+2234 SFHRAYLGQLENWKC

-2264 DGSIPDY
+2264 DGSIPNY
-2271 NSDKLDRLLDFGF
+2271 SSDKLDGLLDFGF

-2331 AGVINLARQRAEELC
+2331 AGIVNLARQRAEELC

>member
-1 MLGTAGALLLGG
+1 MLGTAGAFLLGG

-39 NLGKDSSSAGN
+39 NLWKDSSSAGN
-50 NATNNRVT
+50 HATNNGVT

-65 KAAHFNGSNAALDLS
+65 KAAHFNANSVFLDLS

-96 AKADAD
+96 AKADSD
-102 APDFSSILAWGTSSP
+102 ATDFSSILSWWVAP
-117 DGSTYDWGYIWL
+117 VDGSSFDWGYISL
-129 GNETYW
+129 GNMTTG

-141 SFANASRGVGDPY
+141 SFVNGY
-154 RAFDEVTRPDTF
+154 RVWGGNWQVFAKVTRPDGF
-166 YKDGKWHSYT
+166 YKDGKWHAYT
-176 VTMDSAK
+176 ITMDSAK
-183 KLWLYIDG
+183 NLWLYIDG
-191 EPQTNYK
+191 IPQTIHDNWQ
-198 NGQSLTPFFLSH
+198 NLIPFFLSH
-210 NNNKISIWYHH
+210 NNGKVFIWRSTTEHH
-221 LYSAG
+221 QAMGAG
-226 GKFFK
+226 MK

-259 VSLEAKL
+259 VSPEAKL

-280 DSSSVANHATNNG
+280 DSSSAGNHATNNG

-301 GKAGYFDGSSKLRV
+301 GKAGFFDGQADWMRV
-315 EYNPSLSWETV
+315 ERSSTLSMTWSATFS
-326 TASFWVKPNFPAG
+326 AWVKPMWITQYDST
-339 EAFRAIIGKHADNY
+339 IIFAWVSNY
-353 YTAPD
+353 YFSLCNSGKTLCSLWYQRMNPTYHTASPD
-358 QGKVRDFNFY
+358 LPLNKWSHVSAVWNPESVTFY
-368 LYQDWSNNINRMHM
+368 INGEKKAEYPSQYKNHNWWYTFLNIGWWETWNN
-382 SSGRIGSNRFG
+382 
-393 FSPKMNNSEWYHVA
+393 
-407 VTSDKT
+407 
-413 NVKTYLNWNLV
+413 L
-424 DTNPIPAGISG
+424 
-435 ATDRYALQIGMA
+435 DRYFTGA
-447 DNAFV
+447 
-452 GVIDELK
+452 IDELK

-467 EQIKAD
+467 EQIKSD

-504 WGSTFQLNQ
+504 WGATFQLNQ
-513 TYIVNPAKLNEPS
+513 IYTVNPAKLNEPT

-598 GGMYTDTAI
+598 GGMYTDTAM
-607 QTQRRIWIGDSA
+607 QTQRGLWIWNSA
-619 AFTVAGWV
+619 AFTIAGWI
-627 KTDNKTHQNYFITNA
+627 KTDDDWEHRYFITNTA
-642 WGADGFRFWMS
+642 DAHGYRFGINGGKPAFLLGTYHWGRRFTADNCGS
-653 NWTVSFLIGN
+653 TNLAGN
-663 NEHSNPAIRAWYQET
+663 R
-678 SCGTRGDLA
+678 
-687 NGEWHHLVWVFD
+687 WHHLVWVFD
-699 VTGKKVTCYVDGVK
+699 AKGRKVTCYVDGVK
-713 DWERVLPRVYR
+713 DGERALPDYYNNRW
-724 QRNDRRATIG
+724 DDSAWIG
-734 GKNQWAGTLRQ
+734 GKNRSMATFRE

-766 LYDSFPAEENT
+766 LYDSFPAEET
-777 ITKVEITSNIQGA
+777 AAPVGLSLTTTSPR
-790 IYTSQ
+790 TT
-795 RFQLNVKAFLGRRG
+795 LVVWEKAVFSTNLDINRAG
-809 KNLTLEVRL
+809 KNLKLVVTVPKTITTESVSISLLNWENVLSGERKEVHLADKRVYTFDLKDWIKWQIKTDFSNYFPWFVTDHLTPAKITAEIIKGDTSLVNKELTFTAWAPFRL
-818 PWKMEEIEYAFAPV
+818 SSHWIHYTKPGNNYKVKYALNVYTETYSPWESPANFRYIDSRNPALYNFVA
-832 NGENI
+832 
-837 VSGAITKTVVGTG
+837 
-850 ILITIP
+850 TIP
-856 LKDTVAGDIQWVI
+856 L
-869 KGKYANAVT
+869 
-878 PHLYDGTSTVT
+878 
-889 LYKNQKVLNTAKV
+889 
-902 VQTVW
+902 
-907 TKPSVLLLKERTT
+907 PS
-920 KVWNGYDIT
+920 
-929 YAFKTTINYLRA
+929 
-941 DGSVVFSHYDPAA
+941 
-954 LFNAVIEIPLPT
+954 
-966 KAKFIRSENPNL
+966 KAKYISSSVNNGHGSPTLSL
-978 TYDSSRRMLLIKHPF
+978 TYDADKHAMIFRGNPRMETLWNNRQFIEL
-993 FHNHHYHEHRV
+993 E
-1004 ILQYS
+1004 YS
-1009 GLTVWEQINFGQA
+1009 GLQAGEVITAAPMTFTGYLASPTGKIYTGSLNWVNQTVEAANANINLGFHLPQGSIVDDQDRQELFG
-1022 TLRGNVASADGELYI
+1022 LWIGNG
-1037 QNYPMAPESMEAEH
+1037 
-1051 SVFNVRIGQM
+1051 
-1061 QGHFDAGNRR
+1061 
-1071 SAGLIN
+1071 
-1077 NQKWQDLFDISMSND
+1077 W
-1092 GNTTIRNAS
+1092 NTKVKNAS
-1101 FSVEIPE
+1101 VEFTVPE
-1108 WIQPYEF
+1108 WIEVNSIKLPNATESNGNGHEVFWPHTVNFDYWTNKGKTGSINGNYAAGYGKAELWLSDGEF
-1115 TLPWRVGHSHEWG
+1115 
-1128 TNYIKPIK
+1128 IKKFMIK
-1136 FDYTTNKWVQK
+1136 FPEINPWDTIPDM
-1147 TVMGVPWSVYN
+1147 MGH
-1158 RANLGLAND
+1158 ANLGIRFNGDAKKIKVNGNPITQD
-1167 EYLTKM
+1167 TTLTM
-1173 MFYFPEVKPWEKIVG
+1173 TGMFRAEWLPDRPIAWGLTIATKSYAPTYIQTWPLNWKNFTPGQTLRMRTFFWIQPGWHYNNGVFLKNPSLFLFVPRWFELDTTTIGKIVTAG
-1188 SNYYWIPAIRVRG
+1188 
-1201 DVKQVSG
+1201 
-1208 NPVLKWIIKREG
+1208 
-1220 ALDIVK
+1220 
-1226 DYTLQMN
+1226 
-1233 EKGYIPIYSIATT
+1233 
-1246 NRDTATQGD
+1246 TAT
-1255 IVHMNV
+1255 I
-1261 SIEPAWAFYYGN
+1261 W
-1273 SRYLENPSEFI
+1273 
-1284 LLPPGFQLDEQS
+1284 
-1296 FRGVF
+1296 
-1301 TRGSWQISKPRKVT
+1301 TPRKVT
-1315 NARNVPA
+1315 NQVTNPPA
-1322 GWTVRRIDNT
+1322 NHEVWRIDIMADLYPHSPN
-1332 VKISWE
+1332 I
-1338 NTIIK
+1338 
-1343 YDFDIKLSDS
+1343 YLD
-1353 VLPGTYDLEQNVFI
+1353 YDLKITDSTLPWTYQFGDKAVLTT
-1367 GSDNPKYQVH
+1367 DNSKYQPWH
-1377 WAWGEQAIDDP
+1377 AWAVGVTDDP
-1388 YGLWGTTTVNK
+1388 YWLYGVPKGNK
-1399 IGRYV
+1399 IVRWGDS
-1404 HQRKVLTV
+1404 QIIITSTDL
-1412 TALNYGNAICH
+1412 GNGVC
-1423 NSQLETSLHSACRE
+1423 SKTSVDTLWC
-1437 SYKWDAIQ
+1437 KWSFDPDELDTI
-1445 YVSNYKSGNEG
+1445 YNYKSGG
-1456 HYTTTLYNQWSPINN
+1456 TGLLQTTLWNAGATVNN
-1471 FVYTIEIPAAWEL
+1471 YTYTFRIPNVN
-1484 TSDGK
+1484 TTNTDGTK
-1489 RNDWRPTINS
+1489 NEWKPTIKS
-1499 TNGVVVSN
+1499 VEILGAPGATY
-1507 VPAGTKVLYWYAE
+1507 T
-1520 NALSETFLPNAKFVQ
+1520 ETQEAHATLLKIT
-1535 VRIPT
+1535 IPT
-1540 LDTNQR
+1540 FAATDR
-1546 PEIKINRSAPN
+1546 PIINVVFQAPT
-1557 FDDTSSLV
+1557 FDDDQAYKNT
-1565 YARAFISSYYTINGT
+1565 YIDTFYTVGGAQKPGRT
-1580 KVPSRVIALRLVPSD
+1580 VGFRLVPSGFKPTLD
-1595 YNPADDEKYA
+1595 WEYKFCQMA
-1605 LCRSQRRKNVYPAV
+1605 KNKNLAQGV
-1619 SVRECEALV
+1619 SVDECQALLDFYRESSSTNALW
-1628 DLYKDTWGTNW
+1628 K
-1639 REKTH
+1639 
-1644 WVEAVQ
+1644 
-1650 FKPEND
+1650 
-1656 YSENAMNVCNWR
+1656 
-1668 GISCNS
+1668 NS
-1674 QWRLVGIDL
+1674 NGWRLGSDRNQNRKWYNETVPPICSWYGVSCQNNKLIWL
-1683 ENNNLINKFSNSFKN
+1683 NLSNNNLQKTFTGSFVK
-1698 LNNLEVLNLSEN
+1698 LKNLEVLNLSEN

-1740 LNNLPAS
+1740 LNNLPVS

-1796 LIVQNAK
+1796 LIVHTAK
-1803 LRGSIPAP
+1803 LRGSIPA
-1811 ASLPATATIK
+1811 SLPETATATIK

-1827 NQLTGKLPPWVKK
+1827 NQLTGKLPTWVKN
-1840 LTSQPVKIDFAQ
+1840 LVSQPVKIDFAQ

-1860 DWDANFKPE
+1860 DWDANFKPG
-1869 TQIEFKNNYIDTLF
+1869 TQIEFKENYIDTLF

-1903 QFKLVATNWG
+1903 QFKLVATNWR
-1913 NKPLPEIRD
+1913 NKPLPEIKD
-1922 MKSDAKVHIAVQ
+1922 MKSDAKFHIAVK
-1934 KQELTSVDGGPVRSF
+1934 KQLLTSVDGGTVGRF
-1949 NDVNDGVELIAVQQ
+1949 NDRLGLIAVQQ
-1963 PGSHVNVQKR
+1963 PGSHINVQKR
-1973 HQVRFDVALT
+1973 SQFGFDVSLT

-2025 NPDSKVLTGKTM
+2025 NPDSKVLTWKTM

-2110 RLWPLDGESQ
+2110 RLWPLDQESQ

-2223 DWDADAYRDIH
+2223 KWDADAYKNIH
-2234 LFHKGYLGQLENWKC
+2234 SFHRAYLGQLENWKC

-2264 DGSIPDY
+2264 DGSIPNY
-2271 NSDKLDRLLDFGF
+2271 SSDKLDGLLDFGF

-2331 AGVINLARQRAEELC
+2331 AGIVNLARQRAEELC

-2360 GNRAGQVLCYDGNKD
+2360 GNRAGQVLCYDGNRD
-2375 RNSRILRVNRYDEVA
+2375 RNSRILKVKGYDKVA

-2395 NADVFLLNYQVTRNN
+2395 NADVFLLNYQVTQNN

-2547 GTPCI
+2547 GTLCI

>member
-1 MLGTAGALLLGG
+1 MLGTTGAFLLGG

-28 PVVQYSFEDAS
+28 PVVQYSFEDSS
-39 NLGKDSSSAGN
+39 NLWKDSSSAGN
-50 NATNNRVT
+50 HATNNGVT

-65 KAAHFNGSNAALDLS
+65 KAAHFNANSVFLDLS

-96 AKADAD
+96 AKADSD
-102 APDFSSILAWGTSSP
+102 AADFSPILAWGTSAA

-141 SFANASRGVGDPY
+141 SFANGSRGVGDPY

-210 NNNKISIWYHH
+210 NNNRISIWHHH
-221 LYSAG
+221 LHTSG
-226 GKFFK
+226 PSFLK
-231 WAIDEFK
+231 WA
-238 IYNYARTAAQIKA
+238 
-251 DYEQEANP
+251 
-259 VSLEAKL
+259 
-266 VAQYSFEDANNLWK
+266 
-280 DSSSVANHATNNG
+280 
-293 VTQTLGRV
+293 
-301 GKAGYFDGSSKLRV
+301 
-315 EYNPSLSWETV
+315 
-326 TASFWVKPNFPAG
+326 
-339 EAFRAIIGKHADNY
+339 
-353 YTAPD
+353 
-358 QGKVRDFNFY
+358 
-368 LYQDWSNNINRMHM
+368 
-382 SSGRIGSNRFG
+382 
-393 FSPKMNNSEWYHVA
+393 
-407 VTSDKT
+407 
-413 NVKTYLNWNLV
+413 
-424 DTNPIPAGISG
+424 
-435 ATDRYALQIGMA
+435 
-447 DNAFV
+447 
-452 GVIDELK
+452 IDELK
-459 IYNYARTA
+459 IYNYARSA

-485 YEDENGEQL
+485 YEDENGEEL

-513 TYIVNPAKLNEPS
+513 TYTVNPAKLNEPS

-540 FTDADRVKEVTFV
+540 FSDADRVKEVTFV

-580 KNPGTVIGTPTR
+580 KNPGTVLGNYTWD
-592 SERGRV
+592 EWGRV
-598 GGMYTDTAI
+598 GGTYVDTVI
-607 QTQRRIWIGDSA
+607 QASRGLGIGNAAAFSA
-619 AFTVAGWV
+619 AGWI
-627 KTDNKTHQNYFITNA
+627 KTTWDGSHYYFISNA
-642 WGADGFRFWMS
+642 YWWDGFRLGLWE
-653 NWTVSFLIGN
+653 WRPAFLIGTGD
-663 NEHSNPAIRAWYQET
+663 HDET
-678 SCGTRGDLA
+678 FCGTRTFNDG
-687 NGEWHHLVWVFD
+687 NWHHVVWVFK
-699 VTGKKVTCYVDGVK
+699 VKEKKVECYVDKELQGVTN
-713 DWERVLPRVYR
+713 LQGVYTNR
-724 QRNDRRATIG
+724 TDVAPIIWWPSTYPAPHSRWQ
-734 GKNQWAGTLRQ
+734 K
-745 RWSIDD
+745 WSIDD
-751 VRVYNYALSPQKVKE
+751 VRVYNYALSAQKVKE
-766 LYDSFPAEENT
+766 LYDSFPAEET
-777 ITKVEITSNIQGA
+777 AAPVGLSLTTTSPRTTLIVWEKVVASANLD
-790 IYTSQ
+790 
-795 RFQLNVKAFLGRRG
+795 LNRGG
-809 KNLTLEVRL
+809 KNLKLVITVPKTLQTQSHSISLLNWETVTSGD
-818 PWKMEEIEYAFAPV
+818 V
-832 NGENI
+832 NI
-837 VSGAITKTVVGTG
+837 VELADKRVYTYN
-850 ILITIP
+850 
-856 LKDTVAGDIQWVI
+856 LKDNLKGTI
-869 KGKYANAVT
+869 KSDFSIHFPYGVT
-878 PHLYDGTSTVT
+878 ADQTTGTIIAELFKSSTP
-889 LYKNQKVLNTAKV
+889 LLKKELSFTAWAPYRLGV
-902 VQTVW
+902 SW
-907 TKPSVLLLKERTT
+907 LHYTKPGNNYSVKYSLNMYTMTSRPRDP
-920 KVWNGYDIT
+920 NN
-929 YAFKTTINYLRA
+929 FHFPN
-941 DGSVVFSHYDPAA
+941 DGSEPSLYNFVA
-954 LFNAVIEIPLPT
+954 EIPLPV
-966 KAKFIRSENPNL
+966 KAKFIWSKMQYDQL
-978 TYDSSRRMLLIKHPF
+978 SMSYDSHKHA
-993 FHNHHYHEHRV
+993 V
-1004 ILQYS
+1004 IMKTNGSAGYLQWMWNNRQMMELEYS
-1009 GLTVWEQINFGQA
+1009 GLQAGEVITAAPMTFTGYIAGVNGKLYTGSLDWVNQTVEAENANISLGFHVPQWSLVNDQDRQELFG
-1022 TLRGNVASADGELYI
+1022 LWI
-1037 QNYPMAPESMEAEH
+1037 QN
-1051 SVFNVRIGQM
+1051 G
-1061 QGHFDAGNRR
+1061 
-1071 SAGLIN
+1071 
-1077 NQKWQDLFDISMSND
+1077 
-1092 GNTTIRNAS
+1092 GNTKVRNAS
-1101 FSVEIPE
+1101 AEFSVPE
-1108 WIQPYEF
+1108 WIEVDGVR
-1115 TLPWRVGHSHEWG
+1115 LPNAQETDWNGGESFWPHTV
-1128 TNYIKPIK
+1128 N
-1136 FDYTTNKWVQK
+1136 FDYWTNKGK
-1147 TVMGVPWSVYN
+1147 TASINGGYGVWYDKN
-1158 RANLGLAND
+1158 MLQLGSW
-1167 EYLTKM
+1167 EFITK
-1173 MFYFPEVKPWEKIVG
+1173 FRFKFPEINPWE
-1188 SNYYWIPAIRVRG
+1188 
-1201 DVKQVSG
+1201 
-1208 NPVLKWIIKREG
+1208 IIG
-1220 ALDIVK
+1220 
-1226 DYTLQMN
+1226 
-1233 EKGYIPIYSIATT
+1233 
-1246 NRDTATQGD
+1246 
-1255 IVHMNV
+1255 HMNGMYGLGIRTYGTVRHIKKNWVPITSDTHLVMTGLFKAEGLPDQTFGPANILV
-1261 SIEPAWAFYYGN
+1261 SMTSKSPFVVDTYSTNGKNFTHGQKIRLHTLMHTDGGWHYGN
-1273 SRYLENPSEFI
+1273 GLFVPNPSLFI
-1284 LLPPGFQLDEQS
+1284 MLPPGFELDTQTFS
-1296 FRGVF
+1296 AYMRPTWTV
-1301 TRGSWQISKPRKVT
+1301 SKPRNVTKEVVNPPKDFTVWRVDINAGMYKWLPNFNADYEIKVT
-1315 NARNVPA
+1315 
-1322 GWTVRRIDNT
+1322 
-1332 VKISWE
+1332 
-1338 NTIIK
+1338 
-1343 YDFDIKLSDS
+1343 DS
-1353 VLPGTYDLEQNVFI
+1353 VVPGSYSLSANIF
-1367 GSDNPKYQVH
+1367 GASNNPKYQLAYAYQRGVKPDTY
-1377 WAWGEQAIDDP
+1377 WLFWTITNYEIIWWGGEPSIITATELGNGVCSKTSVDTLWCKWSFDP
-1388 YGLWGTTTVNK
+1388 EELDTIY
-1399 IGRYV
+1399 
-1404 HQRKVLTV
+1404 
-1412 TALNYGNAICH
+1412 
-1423 NSQLETSLHSACRE
+1423 
-1437 SYKWDAIQ
+1437 
-1445 YVSNYKSGNEG
+1445 NYKSGG
-1456 HYTTTLYNQWSPINN
+1456 TGLLQTTLWNAGATVNN
-1471 FVYTIEIPAAWEL
+1471 YTYTFRIPNVN
-1484 TSDGK
+1484 TTNTDGTK
-1489 RNDWRPTINS
+1489 NEWKPTIKS
-1499 TNGVVVSN
+1499 VEILGATG
-1507 VPAGTKVLYWYAE
+1507 ATYT
-1520 NALSETFLPNAKFVQ
+1520 ETQEAHATLLKIT
-1535 VRIPT
+1535 IPT
-1540 LDTNQR
+1540 FAATDR
-1546 PEIKINRSAPN
+1546 PIINVVFQAPT
-1557 FDDTSSLV
+1557 FDDDQAYKNT
-1565 YARAFISSYYTINGT
+1565 YIDTFYTVGGVQKPGRT
-1580 KVPSRVIALRLVPSD
+1580 VGFRLVPSGFKPTLD
-1595 YNPADDEKYA
+1595 WEYKFCQMA
-1605 LCRSQRRKNVYPAV
+1605 KNKNLAQGV
-1619 SVRECEALV
+1619 SVDECQALLDFYRESSSISALW
-1628 DLYKDTWGTNW
+1628 KNSNW
-1639 REKTH
+1639 WRLGSERNQNRN
-1644 WVEAVQ
+1644 WYN
-1650 FKPEND
+1650 ENVPPICSW
-1656 YSENAMNVCNWR
+1656 Y
-1668 GISCNS
+1668 GISCQNNKLIWLNLS
-1674 QWRLVGIDL
+1674 
-1683 ENNNLINKFSNSFKN
+1683 NNNLQKTFTGSFVK
-1698 LNNLEVLNLSEN
+1698 LKNLEVLNLSEN

-1729 KVNLSYTNTKN
+1729 EINLSYTNTKN

-1747 LEKLDAQKLTLTEF
+1747 LEKLVAQKLTLTEF

-1769 KEIDLS
+1769 KEINLS
-1775 HGLLSGVSN
+1775 YGLLSGVGN

-1803 LRGSIPAP
+1803 LRGSIPA
-1811 ASLPATATIK
+1811 SLPETTTATVK

-1827 NQLTGKLPPWVKK
+1827 NQLTGKLPPWVKN

-1860 DWDANFKPE
+1860 DWDANFKPG

-1913 NKPLPEIRD
+1913 NKPLPEIKD
-1922 MKSDAKVHIAVQ
+1922 MKSDAKVHIAVK

-1949 NDVNDGVELIAVQQ
+1949 NDVNDGLELRAVQQ

-1973 HQVRFDVALT
+1973 NQVRFDVALT

-2025 NPDSKVLTGKTM
+2025 NPDSKVLTWKSM

-2110 RLWPLDGESQ
+2110 RLWPLDEESKS
-2120 EQLKQLN
+2120 QLRNLN
-2127 PTYAHLAMQWG
+2127 TNYGDLTMKWG

-2207 GILGAS
+2207 GLLGAS

-2346 RNKWERVPGTEEDL
+2346 RNKWKEVLGSEQDL
-2360 GNRAGQVLCYDGNKD
+2360 NNKAWQVLCYDGSKD
-2375 RNSRILRVNRYDEVA
+2375 RNSRILRVKGYDKVA

-2395 NADVFLLNYQVTRNN
+2395 NADVFLPNYQKTQNN
-2410 AAITNLFIDKGYLFL
+2410 AAITNLFIDKGDLFL

-2445 QDASNPWISY
+2445 QDTSNPWISY

-2463 IVNGLIIGMKPDT
+2463 IVNGLIIGMKSDAR
-2476 GQFTPIKNKL
+2476 QFAPIKNKL

-2506 QVIKDILGSDGGR
+2506 HVIKDILDPDGRGNLQ
-2519 VEEGT
+2519 EER

>member
-1 MLGTAGALLLGG
+1 MMQMTKTKTTSTKFRFFWPLSKVMLGTAGALLLGG

-39 NLGKDSSSAGN
+39 NLWKDSSSAGN
-50 NATNNRVT
+50 HATNNGVT
-58 QTLGRVG
+58 QILGRVG
-65 KAAHFNGSNAALDLS
+65 KAAHFNGSNAVLDIS

-102 APDFSSILAWGTSSP
+102 APNFSSILAWGTSAP
-117 DGSTYDWGYIWL
+117 DGSTFDGGYIWL

-141 SFANASRGVGDPY
+141 SFANGYRGVGDPY

-166 YKDGKWHSYT
+166 YKDGKWHAYT
-176 VTMDSAK
+176 VTMDSDK

-191 EPQTNYK
+191 QRQINHK

-210 NNNKISIWYHH
+210 NNNRISIWHHH
-221 LYSAG
+221 LH
-226 GKFFK
+226 
-231 WAIDEFK
+231 
-238 IYNYARTAAQIKA
+238 T
-251 DYEQEANP
+251 
-259 VSLEAKL
+259 
-266 VAQYSFEDANNLWK
+266 
-280 DSSSVANHATNNG
+280 
-293 VTQTLGRV
+293 
-301 GKAGYFDGSSKLRV
+301 
-315 EYNPSLSWETV
+315 
-326 TASFWVKPNFPAG
+326 
-339 EAFRAIIGKHADNY
+339 
-353 YTAPD
+353 
-358 QGKVRDFNFY
+358 
-368 LYQDWSNNINRMHM
+368 
-382 SSGRIGSNRFG
+382 SGPTFL
-393 FSPKMNNSEWYHVA
+393 K
-407 VTSDKT
+407 
-413 NVKTYLNWNLV
+413 
-424 DTNPIPAGISG
+424 G
-435 ATDRYALQIGMA
+435 A
-447 DNAFV
+447 
-452 GVIDELK
+452 IDELK

-467 EQIKAD
+467 EQIKSD

-513 TYIVNPAKLNEPS
+513 TYTVNPAKLNEPT

-535 SQNVT
+535 SENVT
-540 FTDADRVKEVTFV
+540 FTTADRVKEVTFV

-607 QTQRRIWIGDSA
+607 EAQRGLWIWNSA
-619 AFTVAGWV
+619 AYTIAGWI
-627 KTDNKTHQNYFITNA
+627 KTDDAWGQKYFITNA
-642 WGADGFRFWMS
+642 AAWDGYRFWLS
-653 NWTVSFLIGN
+653 NGKIAFLIGN
-663 NEHSNPAIRAWYQET
+663 WYQPGGRYLEWP
-678 SCGTRGDLA
+678 CGTRNDLA
-687 NGEWHHLVWVFD
+687 DNKWHHLVWVFD
-699 VTGKKVTCYVDGVK
+699 ARERKVTCYADGVK
-713 DWERVLPRVYR
+713 DWELALPHSYQNR
-724 QRNDRRATIG
+724 QDRRPWIW
-734 GKNQWAGTLRQ
+734 GKNILEWTIREK
-745 RWSIDD
+745 WSIDD

-777 ITKVEITSNIQGA
+777 TTKVEITSNIQGA

-837 VSGAITKTVVGTG
+837 VSGAIIKTVVGTG
-850 ILITIP
+850 ILITVP

-869 KGKYANAVT
+869 KGKYANAIT

-889 LYKNQKVLNTAKV
+889 LYKNQEVLNTAKV

-907 TKPSVLLLKERTT
+907 TKPSIEFFKERGA
-920 KVWNGYDIT
+920 KIGNNYDIT
-929 YAFKTTINYLRA
+929 YSFKTKTNYVRA
-941 DGSVVFSHYDPAA
+941 DGSIAFSHYDPAA
-954 LFNAVIEIPLPT
+954 LLNAVIEIPLPS
-966 KAKFIRSENPNL
+966 KARFIRSENPHL
-978 TYDSSRRMLLIKHPF
+978 TYDSGRHMLLIRYPF
-993 FHNHHYHEHRV
+993 LYNHWYNEHKV

-1022 TLRGNVASADGELYI
+1022 TLRGNVASADGELHTQTYT
-1037 QNYPMAPESMEAEH
+1037 MASESMEAEQ
-1051 SVFNVRIGQM
+1051 SILNIWFAMRQWSIWNGGR
-1061 QGHFDAGNRR
+1061 DRN
-1071 SAGLIN
+1071 AGLIN
-1077 NQKWQDLFDISMSND
+1077 NHKWQDLFDIVMSND
-1092 GNTTIRNAS
+1092 GNTTVNNVS
-1101 FSVEIPE
+1101 FSAEIPE
-1108 WIQPYEF
+1108 WLEPYEL
-1115 TLPWRVGHSHEWG
+1115 TLPWRIGPDYEWG

-1136 FDYTTNKWVQK
+1136 FDYITNKWVQK
-1147 TVMGVPWSVYN
+1147 TIMGTPWAVYN

-1173 MFYFPEVKPWEKIVG
+1173 VFYFPEVKPWERIWS
-1188 SNYYWIPAIRVRG
+1188 SNYYWISAIRVRG

-1208 NPVLKWIIKREG
+1208 NLALKWIVKRQG
-1220 ALDIVK
+1220 APDASVIYNFTV
-1226 DYTLQMN
+1226 N

-1261 SIEPAWAFYYGN
+1261 SIEPAWSFYYGN

-1315 NARNVPA
+1315 NARNVPS
-1322 GWTVRRIDNT
+1322 GWTVWRIDNT

-1367 GSDNPKYQVH
+1367 GSDNPKYQVNG
-1377 WAWGEQAIDDP
+1377 AWGQQELDDP

-1399 IGRYV
+1399 IGRYT

-1445 YVSNYKSGNEG
+1445 YVSNYKSGNG
-1456 HYTTTLYNQWSPINN
+1456 GYYTTTLYNQWSPINN

-1546 PEIKINRSAPN
+1546 PEIKINWSAPN

-1605 LCRSQRRKNVYPAV
+1605 LCRSQRRKNAYPAV
-1619 SVRECEALV
+1619 SVRECEALI

-1674 QWRLVGIDL
+1674 QWRLVGIEL
-1683 ENNNLINKFSNSFKN
+1683 ANNNLINKFSNSFKN

-1710 LNFNAEFKSEFKTS
+1710 PNFNAEFKSEFKTS
-1724 LTNLK
+1724 LTKLK
-1729 KVNLSYTNTKN
+1729 EINLSYTNTNN
-1740 LNNLPAS
+1740 LNNLPVS
-1747 LEKLDAQKLTLTEF
+1747 LEKLVAQKLTLTEF
-1761 PFTDLANL
+1761 PFTHLANL

-1775 HGLLSGVSN
+1775 HGVLSGVGN
-1784 IKPLFDRPKLEK
+1784 IKPLFDRPNLEK
-1796 LIVQNAK
+1796 LIVHNAK
-1803 LRGSIPAP
+1803 LRGSIP

-1821 EINLKN
+1821 EINLRN
-1827 NQLTGKLPPWVKK
+1827 NQLTGKLPTWVRN
-1840 LTSQPVKIDFAQ
+1840 LVSQPVKIDFAE

-1860 DWDANFKPE
+1860 DWDVNFKPG
-1869 TQIEFKNNYIDTLF
+1869 TQIKFEKNYIDTLF

-1888 KRFKKKFRNLDSSYA
+1888 KRFKKKFWNLDSSFA

-1913 NKPLPEIRD
+1913 NRVFTEIKD
-1922 MKSDAKVHIAVQ
+1922 MKSDPKVRIIVK
-1934 KQELTSVDGGPVRSF
+1934 KQLLTSVDGGTVRPF
-1949 NDVNDGVELIAVQQ
+1949 NDGLELSAVQQ
-1963 PGSHVNVQKR
+1963 PGSHINVQKR
-1973 HQVRFDVALT
+1973 NQVGFDVALT

-1988 TLNIQTEL
+1988 TLNIKTEL

-2097 RVKGFYYSSQRGE
+2097 KVKGFYYSSQRGE

-2120 EQLKQLN
+2120 SQLRNLN
-2127 PTYAHLAMQWG
+2127 TNYGDLTMKWG

-2168 VSYNVAENKVTTP
+2168 VSYNVTGNKLTTP

-2213 IKSNVMKRAT
+2213 IKSSVMKRAT
-2223 DWDADAYRDIH
+2223 KWDANAYRDIH
-2234 LFHKGYLGQLENWKC
+2234 SFHKEYLGQLENWKC

-2264 DGSIPDY
+2264 DGSIPNY
-2271 NSDKLDRLLDFGF
+2271 SSDKLDRLLDFGF

-2331 AGVINLARQRAEELC
+2331 AGIVNLARQRAEELC
-2346 RNKWERVPGTEEDL
+2346 RNKWQAVPGTEQDL
-2360 GNRAGQVLCYDGNKD
+2360 NNKAGQVLCYDGNRD
-2375 RNSRILRVNRYDEVA
+2375 RNSRILRVKGYDKVA

-2395 NADVFLLNYQVTRNN
+2395 NADVFLPNYQETQNN
-2410 AAITNLFIDKGYLFL
+2410 AAITNLFIDKGSLFL

-2430 NKFDLQKFDQ
+2430 KKTDLQKFDQ

-2445 QDASNPWISY
+2445 QDLSNPWISY

-2463 IVNGLIIGMKPDT
+2463 IVNGLILGMKSDAR
-2476 GQFTPIKNKL
+2476 QFAPIKNKL

-2506 QVIKDILGSDGGR
+2506 QVIKDILDFDGRGN
-2519 VEEGT
+2519 VQEER

>member
-1 MLGTAGALLLGG
+1 MLGTAGAFLLGG

-28 PVVQYSFEDAS
+28 PVVQYSFEDSS
-39 NLGKDSSSAGN
+39 NLWKDSSSAGN
-50 NATNNRVT
+50 N
-58 QTLGRVG
+58 
-65 KAAHFNGSNAALDLS
+65 
-80 AHASKLNLT
+80 
-89 EGTVSFW
+89 
-96 AKADAD
+96 
-102 APDFSSILAWGTSSP
+102 
-117 DGSTYDWGYIWL
+117 
-129 GNETYW
+129 
-135 YPDELL
+135 
-141 SFANASRGVGDPY
+141 
-154 RAFDEVTRPDTF
+154 
-166 YKDGKWHSYT
+166 
-176 VTMDSAK
+176 
-183 KLWLYIDG
+183 
-191 EPQTNYK
+191 
-198 NGQSLTPFFLSH
+198 
-210 NNNKISIWYHH
+210 
-221 LYSAG
+221 
-226 GKFFK
+226 
-231 WAIDEFK
+231 
-238 IYNYARTAAQIKA
+238 
-251 DYEQEANP
+251 
-259 VSLEAKL
+259 
-266 VAQYSFEDANNLWK
+266 
-280 DSSSVANHATNNG
+280 ATNNG

-339 EAFRAIIGKHADNY
+339 EAFRAIIGKQADNY
-353 YTAPD
+353 WTSPN
-358 QGKVRDFNFY
+358 QGAVRDFNFY
-368 LYQDWSNNINRMHM
+368 LYQDSAGNIARMHM
-382 SSGRIGSNRFG
+382 SSGKIGNNWFW
-393 FSPKMNNSEWYHVA
+393 FSPKMNNGDWYHVA

-413 NVKTYLNWNLV
+413 NVKTYINGDLV
-424 DTNPIPAGISG
+424 DTTAIGAGVSG
-435 ATDRYALQIGMA
+435 ATDRYPLQIGMA
-447 DNAFV
+447 DNTFV
-452 GVIDELK
+452 GAIDELK

-467 EQIKAD
+467 AQIKAD

-513 TYIVNPAKLNEPS
+513 TYIIRPAMLNEPT
-526 LKARFDTPD
+526 LRARFDTPD

-540 FTDADRVKEVTFV
+540 FTTADRVKEVTFV

-564 FDEGGTTV
+564 FDEGGNTV

-580 KNPGTVIGTPTR
+580 KNPGTVIGNYTWD
-592 SERGRV
+592 EWGRV
-598 GGMYTDTAI
+598 GGMYKKAQIMPWTGLGIRDV
-607 QTQRRIWIGDSA
+607 A
-619 AFTVAGWV
+619 AFTIGWWI
-627 KTDNKTHQNYFITNA
+627 KTTDKSHQNYFISNA
-642 WGADGFRFWMS
+642 GGADGYRFWIS
-653 NWTVSFLIGN
+653 NGVPHFLLGN
-663 NEHSNPAIRAWYQET
+663 NEHVNPSIRAWWTEN
-678 SCGTRGDLA
+678 SCGVKDIADG
-687 NGEWHHLVWVFD
+687 NWHYLVWVFD
-699 VTGKKVTCYVDGVK
+699 AKGQKVTCYVDGVK
-713 DWERVLPRVYR
+713 DWERLLPRVYR
-724 QRNDRRATIG
+724 QRKDIAPQIWGDGSYTYATHW
-734 GKNQWAGTLRQ
+734 NNSFL
-745 RWSIDD
+745 DD
-751 VRVYNYALSPQKVKE
+751 VRVYNYALSPQAVAN
-766 LYDSFPAEENT
+766 LYNSYPAEENAT
-777 ITKVEITSNIQGA
+777 TKVEITSDIEGP

-795 RFQLNVKAFLGRRG
+795 RFQLNVKAFLGRRA
-809 KNLTLEVRL
+809 KNLSLVVRL
-818 PWKMEEIEYAFAPV
+818 PWKLEGAVDYSFAPV
-832 NGENI
+832 NGESI
-837 VSGAITKTVVGTG
+837 VSGAITKMVVGTG
-850 ILITIP
+850 ILITVP
-856 LKDTVAGDIQWVI
+856 LKNTVAGDIQWVI
-869 KGKYANAVT
+869 KAKYANAQT

-889 LYKNQKVLNTAKV
+889 LYKNQEVLNTAKV

-907 TKPSVLLLKERTT
+907 TKPSVEFFKERGA
-920 KVWNGYDIT
+920 KIGNNYDIT
-929 YAFKTTINYLRA
+929 YSFKTKTNYVRA
-941 DGSVVFSHYDPAA
+941 DGNIAFSHYDPAA
-954 LFNAVIEIPLPT
+954 LFNAVIEIPLPE
-966 KAKFIRSENPNL
+966 KARFIRSEHPNL
-978 TYDSSRRMLLIKHPF
+978 SYDSARRTLLIKHPF
-993 FHNHHYHEHRV
+993 FHNHWYHEHKV
-1004 ILQYS
+1004 VLQYS
-1009 GLTVWEQINFGQA
+1009 GLTVGETITFGSGIA
-1022 TLRGNVASADGELYI
+1022 TLRGNVASTDGELHTQTYT
-1037 QNYPMAPESMEAEH
+1037 MTPESMEAEQ
-1051 SVFNVRIGQM
+1051 SILNIWFAMRQWSIWNGGREWYG
-1061 QGHFDAGNRR
+1061 
-1071 SAGLIN
+1071 GLIN
-1077 NQKWQDLFDISMSND
+1077 NHKWQDLFDIVMSND
-1092 GNTTIRNAS
+1092 GNTTVKNAS

-1115 TLPWRVGHSHEWG
+1115 TLPWSIAPGEHGG

-1136 FDYTTNKWVQK
+1136 FDYVTNKWVQK
-1147 TVMGVPWSVYN
+1147 TIMGTPWAVYN

-1167 EYLTKM
+1167 EYFTKM
-1173 MFYFPEVKPWEKIVG
+1173 VFYFPEVKPWERIWS
-1188 SNYYWIPAIRVRG
+1188 SNYYWISALRVRG

-1208 NPVLKWIIKREG
+1208 NLALKWIIKRQG
-1220 ALDIVK
+1220 ATDTPVT
-1226 DYTLQMN
+1226 YNFTVN

-1255 IVHMNV
+1255 TVHMNV
-1261 SIEPAWAFYYGN
+1261 SIEPAWGFYYGN

-1315 NARNVPA
+1315 NARNVPV

-1332 VKISWE
+1332 TKINWE

-1377 WAWGEQAIDDP
+1377 WAWGQQGLDDP

-1445 YVSNYKSGNEG
+1445 YVSNYKSGNGG

-1471 FVYTIEIPAAWEL
+1471 FVYTIEVPAAWEL

-1489 RNDWRPTINS
+1489 TNDWRPTINS
-1499 TNGVVVSN
+1499 INGVVVSN
-1507 VPAGTKVLYWYAE
+1507 APAGTKVLYWYAE
-1520 NALSETFLPNAKFVQ
+1520 NALSETFLPNTRFIQ
-1535 VRIPT
+1535 VRIPIFNS
-1540 LDTNQR
+1540 DQR
-1546 PEIKINRSAPN
+1546 PEIKINWTAPN

-1605 LCRSQRRKNVYPAV
+1605 LCRSQRRKNAYPGV
-1619 SVRECEALV
+1619 SVRECEALI
-1628 DLYKDTWGTNW
+1628 DLYKDAWGTNW
-1639 REKTH
+1639 KEKTH
-1644 WVEAVQ
+1644 WVETVQ
-1650 FKPEND
+1650 FKPEKD
-1656 YSENAMNVCNWR
+1656 YSESSVNVCKWR
-1668 GISCNS
+1668 GIICNS

-1683 ENNNLINKFSNSFKN
+1683 ANNNLINKFSNSFKN
-1698 LNNLEVLNLSEN
+1698 LNSLEVLNLSEN
-1710 LNFNAEFKSEFKTS
+1710 PNFNAEFKSEFKTS
-1724 LTNLK
+1724 FTKLK
-1729 KVNLSYTNTKN
+1729 EINLSYTNTKN

-1747 LEKLDAQKLTLTEF
+1747 MEKLVAQKLTLTEF
-1761 PFTDLANL
+1761 PFTHLANL

-1775 HGLLSGVSN
+1775 HGVLSGVGN

-1796 LIVQNAK
+1796 LIVHNAK
-1803 LRGSIPAP
+1803 LRGSIP

-1821 EINLKN
+1821 EINLRN
-1827 NQLTGKLPPWVKK
+1827 NQLTGKLPAWVRN
-1840 LTSQPVKIDFAQ
+1840 LVSQPVKIDFAE
-1852 NYITGPFP
+1852 NYITGPLP
-1860 DWDANFKPE
+1860 DWDVNFRPG
-1869 TQIEFKNNYIDTLF
+1869 TQIKFEKNYIDTLF
-1883 SEGNY
+1883 NEGNY
-1888 KRFKKKFRNLDSSYA
+1888 KRFKKKFGNLDSSFA

-1913 NKPLPEIRD
+1913 NRVFTEIKD
-1922 MKSDAKVHIAVQ
+1922 MKSDPRVRIIVK
-1934 KQELTSVDGGPVRSF
+1934 KQLLTSVDGGTVRPF
-1949 NDVNDGVELIAVQQ
+1949 NDGLELSAVQQ
-1963 PGSHVNVQKR
+1963 PGSYINAQKR
-1973 HQVRFDVALT
+1973 NQVGFDVALT

-2025 NPDSKVLTGKTM
+2025 NPDSKVLTWKTM

-2076 EDLETPVTI
+2076 EDLETPVII
-2085 SANGTGNVECYG
+2085 SANGTGNIECYG

-2120 EQLKQLN
+2120 DQLRNLN
-2127 PTYAHLAMQWG
+2127 TNYGDLTMKWG

-2207 GILGAS
+2207 GLLGAS
-2213 IKSNVMKRAT
+2213 IKSNVMKLAT
-2223 DWDADAYRDIH
+2223 AWDVSAFSEIYKFHNAY
-2234 LFHKGYLGQLENWKC
+2234 LKELENWKC

-2264 DGSIPDY
+2264 DGSIPNY
-2271 NSDKLDRLLDFGF
+2271 SSDKLDRLLDFGF

-2305 LSNNSRGSIEGNQA
+2305 LSNNSIGSIEGNQA

-2346 RNKWERVPGTEEDL
+2346 RNKWQAVPGTEQDL
-2360 GNRAGQVLCYDGNKD
+2360 NNKAGQVLCYDGNID
-2375 RNSRILRVNRYDEVA
+2375 TNSRILRVNGYDTVA

-2430 NKFDLQKFDQ
+2430 DRSHLQKFDQ

-2445 QDASNPWISY
+2445 QDTSNPWISY

-2463 IVNGLIIGMKPDT
+2463 IVNGLIIGMKSDAS
-2476 GQFTPIKNKL
+2476 QFTPIKNKL

-2506 QVIKDILGSDGGR
+2506 QVIKGILDSDGRGNLQ
-2519 VEEGT
+2519 EER

>member
-39 NLGKDSSSAGN
+39 NLWKDSSSAGN
-50 NATNNRVT
+50 NATNNGVT
-58 QTLGRVG
+58 QILGRVG

-80 AHASKLNLT
+80 AHASKLNIT

-102 APDFSSILAWGTSSP
+102 TPDFSSILAWGTSAP
-117 DGSTYDWGYIWL
+117 DGSTFDGGYIWL

-141 SFANASRGVGDPY
+141 SFANGYRGVGDPY

-166 YKDGKWHSYT
+166 YKDGKWHAYT
-176 VTMDSAK
+176 VTMDSDK

-191 EPQTNYK
+191 QRQINHK

-210 NNNKISIWYHH
+210 NNNRISIWHHH
-221 LYSAG
+221 LHTSG
-226 GKFFK
+226 PTFLKG
-231 WAIDEFK
+231 AIDELK

-251 DYEQEANP
+251 DYEQEA
-259 VSLEAKL
+259 K
-266 VAQYSFEDANNLWK
+266 
-280 DSSSVANHATNNG
+280 
-293 VTQTLGRV
+293 
-301 GKAGYFDGSSKLRV
+301 
-315 EYNPSLSWETV
+315 PS
-326 TASFWVKPNFPAG
+326 
-339 EAFRAIIGKHADNY
+339 
-353 YTAPD
+353 
-358 QGKVRDFNFY
+358 
-368 LYQDWSNNINRMHM
+368 
-382 SSGRIGSNRFG
+382 
-393 FSPKMNNSEWYHVA
+393 
-407 VTSDKT
+407 
-413 NVKTYLNWNLV
+413 
-424 DTNPIPAGISG
+424 
-435 ATDRYALQIGMA
+435 
-447 DNAFV
+447 
-452 GVIDELK
+452 
-459 IYNYARTA
+459 
-467 EQIKAD
+467 
-473 YEQEAKPALIIH
+473 LIIH

-513 TYIVNPAKLNEPS
+513 TYTVNPAKLNEPT

-598 GGMYTDTAI
+598 GGMYTDTAM
-607 QTQRRIWIGDSA
+607 QTQRGLWIWNSA
-619 AFTVAGWV
+619 AFTIAGWI
-627 KTDNKTHQNYFITNA
+627 KTDDDWRYKYFITNTA
-642 WGADGFRFWMS
+642 DAHGYRFGIDWGSPAFLLGTYHWGRRFTAENCGS
-653 NWTVSFLIGN
+653 TNLAGN
-663 NEHSNPAIRAWYQET
+663 R
-678 SCGTRGDLA
+678 
-687 NGEWHHLVWVFD
+687 WHHLVWVFD
-699 VTGKKVTCYVDGVK
+699 VKGRKVTCYVDGVK
-713 DWERVLPRVYR
+713 DGERALPDYYNNRW
-724 QRNDRRATIG
+724 DDPAWIG
-734 GKNQWAGTLRQ
+734 GKNRSMATFRE

-751 VRVYNYALSPQKVKE
+751 VRVYNYALSPQAVKE
-766 LYDSFPAEENT
+766 LYDSFPAEETAVPVELTLTTTSPRNT
-777 ITKVEITSNIQGA
+777 LIVWEKVVASANLD
-790 IYTSQ
+790 
-795 RFQLNVKAFLGRRG
+795 LNRGG
-809 KNLTLEVRL
+809 KNLKLVITVPKTLQPESNSISLLNGETVTSGNVNMVELSDKRVYTYYLKDNIKGQIRSDFSVFFPWGVTDHQTLGKITAEIVKGDVSLVNKELTFTAWAPFRLSMHWIHYTKPGNNYKVKYALNVYTETYFPWESPANFRFIDSKNPALYNFIATIPLPSKAKYIGSSVNNWHWSPELSMTYDAGKHAIIFRGNPRMFTLWNNRQMIELEYSALQGGEVITAAPMTFTGYLASPTGRIYTGSLNWLNQTVEAENANISLGFHVPQWSLVNDQDRQELFGLWIQNGGNTKVKNASAEFSVPEWIEVDGVRL
-818 PWKMEEIEYAFAPV
+818 PNAQETDWNGGETFWPHTVNFDYWTNKGKSASINGGYGVWYDKNMLQLGSGEFITKFRFKFPEMSPWEIIGHMNGMYGLGIRTYGTVRHIKKNWVPITSDTHLVMTGLFKAEGLPDQAFGPA
-832 NGENI
+832 NI
-837 VSGAITKTVVGTG
+837 VVSMTSRSPFIV
-850 ILITIP
+850 
-856 LKDTVAGDIQWVI
+856 DTYSTNGKNFTHGQKI
-869 KGKYANAVT
+869 KLHT
-878 PHLYDGTSTVT
+878 LMHTDGG
-889 LYKNQKVLNTAKV
+889 
-902 VQTVW
+902 W
-907 TKPSVLLLKERTT
+907 
-920 KVWNGYDIT
+920 
-929 YAFKTTINYLRA
+929 
-941 DGSVVFSHYDPAA
+941 H
-954 LFNAVIEIPLPT
+954 
-966 KAKFIRSENPNL
+966 
-978 TYDSSRRMLLIKHPF
+978 
-993 FHNHHYHEHRV
+993 
-1004 ILQYS
+1004 
-1009 GLTVWEQINFGQA
+1009 
-1022 TLRGNVASADGELYI
+1022 
-1037 QNYPMAPESMEAEH
+1037 
-1051 SVFNVRIGQM
+1051 
-1061 QGHFDAGNRR
+1061 
-1071 SAGLIN
+1071 
-1077 NQKWQDLFDISMSND
+1077 
-1092 GNTTIRNAS
+1092 
-1101 FSVEIPE
+1101 
-1108 WIQPYEF
+1108 
-1115 TLPWRVGHSHEWG
+1115 
-1128 TNYIKPIK
+1128 
-1136 FDYTTNKWVQK
+1136 
-1147 TVMGVPWSVYN
+1147 
-1158 RANLGLAND
+1158 
-1167 EYLTKM
+1167 
-1173 MFYFPEVKPWEKIVG
+1173 
-1188 SNYYWIPAIRVRG
+1188 
-1201 DVKQVSG
+1201 
-1208 NPVLKWIIKREG
+1208 
-1220 ALDIVK
+1220 
-1226 DYTLQMN
+1226 
-1233 EKGYIPIYSIATT
+1233 
-1246 NRDTATQGD
+1246 
-1255 IVHMNV
+1255 
-1261 SIEPAWAFYYGN
+1261 YGN
-1273 SRYLENPSEFI
+1273 GLFVPNPSLFI
-1284 LLPPGFQLDEQS
+1284 MLPPGFELDTQTFS
-1296 FRGVF
+1296 AYMRPTWTV
-1301 TRGSWQISKPRKVT
+1301 SKPRNVTKEVVNPPKDFTVWRVDVNAGMYKWLPNFNADYEIKVT
-1315 NARNVPA
+1315 DSVAP
-1322 GWTVRRIDNT
+1322 G
-1332 VKISWE
+1332 S
-1338 NTIIK
+1338 
-1343 YDFDIKLSDS
+1343 YSLSDNIFGAS
-1353 VLPGTYDLEQNVFI
+1353 N
-1367 GSDNPKYQVH
+1367 NPKYQLAYA
-1377 WAWGEQAIDDP
+1377 WARGVKPDTYWLFWSVTNYPIIRWGGEPSIITATELGNGVCSKTSVDT
-1388 YGLWGTTTVNK
+1388 LWCKGSFNPEELDT
-1399 IGRYV
+1399 IY
-1404 HQRKVLTV
+1404 
-1412 TALNYGNAICH
+1412 
-1423 NSQLETSLHSACRE
+1423 
-1437 SYKWDAIQ
+1437 
-1445 YVSNYKSGNEG
+1445 NYKSGG
-1456 HYTTTLYNQWSPINN
+1456 TGLLQTTLWNAGATVNN
-1471 FVYTIEIPAAWEL
+1471 YTYTFRIPNVN
-1484 TSDGK
+1484 TTNTDGTK
-1489 RNDWRPTINS
+1489 NEWKPTIKS
-1499 TNGVVVSN
+1499 VEILGATG
-1507 VPAGTKVLYWYAE
+1507 ATYT
-1520 NALSETFLPNAKFVQ
+1520 ETQEAHATLLKIT
-1535 VRIPT
+1535 IPT
-1540 LDTNQR
+1540 FAATDH
-1546 PEIKINRSAPN
+1546 PIINVVFQAPT
-1557 FDDTSSLV
+1557 FDDDQAYKNT
-1565 YARAFISSYYTINGT
+1565 YIDTFYTVGGVQKPGRT
-1580 KVPSRVIALRLVPSD
+1580 VGFRLVPSGFKPTLD
-1595 YNPADDEKYA
+1595 WEYKFCQMA
-1605 LCRSQRRKNVYPAV
+1605 KNKNLAQGV
-1619 SVRECEALV
+1619 SVDECQALLDFYRESSSTNALW
-1628 DLYKDTWGTNW
+1628 KNSNGW
-1639 REKTH
+1639 RLGSERNQNRK
-1644 WVEAVQ
+1644 WYN
-1650 FKPEND
+1650 ENVPPICSW
-1656 YSENAMNVCNWR
+1656 Y
-1668 GISCNS
+1668 GISCQNNKLIWLNLS
-1674 QWRLVGIDL
+1674 
-1683 ENNNLINKFSNSFKN
+1683 NNNLQKTFTGSFVK
-1698 LNNLEVLNLSEN
+1698 LKNLEVLNLSEN

-1729 KVNLSYTNTKN
+1729 EIKLSYTNTKN
-1740 LNNLPAS
+1740 LNNLPES

-1775 HGLLSGVSN
+1775 LGLLSGVSN

-1827 NQLTGKLPPWVKK
+1827 NQLTGKLPPWVKN

-1860 DWDANFKPE
+1860 DWDANFKPG
-1869 TQIEFKNNYIDTLF
+1869 TQIEFKENYIDTLF

-1888 KRFKKKFRNLDSSYA
+1888 KRFKQKFRNLDSSYA
-1903 QFKLVATNWG
+1903 QFKLVATNWR
-1913 NKPLPEIRD
+1913 NKPLPEIKD
-1922 MKSDAKVHIAVQ
+1922 MKSDAKVHIAVK
-1934 KQELTSVDGGPVRSF
+1934 KQLLTSVDGGTVGRF
-1949 NDVNDGVELIAVQQ
+1949 NDGLGLRAVQQ
-1963 PGSHVNVQKR
+1963 PGSNINVQKR
-1973 HQVRFDVALT
+1973 SQFGFDVSLT

-2025 NPDSKVLTGKTM
+2025 NPDSKVLTWKTM

-2110 RLWPLDGESQ
+2110 RLWPLDEESRS
-2120 EQLKQLN
+2120 QLTNLN
-2127 PTYAHLAMQWG
+2127 NSYGDLAMKWG

-2213 IKSNVMKRAT
+2213 IKSSVMKRAT
-2223 DWDADAYRDIH
+2223 AWDANAYRDIH
-2234 LFHKGYLGQLENWKC
+2234 SFHKAYLGQLENWKC

-2264 DGSIPDY
+2264 DGSIPNY
-2271 NSDKLDRLLDFGF
+2271 SSDKLDGLLDFGF

-2346 RNKWERVPGTEEDL
+2346 RNKWKEVLGSEQDL
-2360 GNRAGQVLCYDGNKD
+2360 NNKAWQVLCYDGSKD
-2375 RNSRILRVNRYDEVA
+2375 RNSRILRVNGYDKVA

-2395 NADVFLLNYQVTRNN
+2395 NADVFLPNYQKTQNN
-2410 AAITNLFIDKGYLFL
+2410 AAITNLFIDKGDLFL

-2430 NKFDLQKFDQ
+2430 SDLQKFDQ

-2445 QDASNPWISY
+2445 QDTSNPWISY

-2463 IVNGLIIGMKPDT
+2463 IVNGLIIGMKSDAR
-2476 GQFTPIKNKL
+2476 QFAPIKNKL

-2506 QVIKDILGSDGGR
+2506 QVIKNILDSDGR
-2519 VEEGT
+2519 ENLQEER

>member
-1 MLGTAGALLLGG
+1 MLGTTGAFLLGG

-28 PVVQYSFEDAS
+28 PVVQYSFEDSS
-39 NLGKDSSSAGN
+39 NLWKDSSSAGN
-50 NATNNRVT
+50 HATNNGVT

-65 KAAHFNGSNAALDLS
+65 KAAHFNANSVFLDLS

-96 AKADAD
+96 AKADSD
-102 APDFSSILAWGTSSP
+102 AADFSPILAWGTSAA

-141 SFANASRGVGDPY
+141 SFANGSRGVGDPY

-210 NNNKISIWYHH
+210 NNNRISIWHHH
-221 LYSAG
+221 LHTSG
-226 GKFFK
+226 PSFLK
-231 WAIDEFK
+231 WA
-238 IYNYARTAAQIKA
+238 
-251 DYEQEANP
+251 
-259 VSLEAKL
+259 
-266 VAQYSFEDANNLWK
+266 
-280 DSSSVANHATNNG
+280 
-293 VTQTLGRV
+293 
-301 GKAGYFDGSSKLRV
+301 
-315 EYNPSLSWETV
+315 
-326 TASFWVKPNFPAG
+326 
-339 EAFRAIIGKHADNY
+339 
-353 YTAPD
+353 
-358 QGKVRDFNFY
+358 
-368 LYQDWSNNINRMHM
+368 
-382 SSGRIGSNRFG
+382 
-393 FSPKMNNSEWYHVA
+393 
-407 VTSDKT
+407 
-413 NVKTYLNWNLV
+413 
-424 DTNPIPAGISG
+424 
-435 ATDRYALQIGMA
+435 
-447 DNAFV
+447 
-452 GVIDELK
+452 IDELK
-459 IYNYARTA
+459 IYNYARSA

-485 YEDENGEQL
+485 YEDENGEEL

-513 TYIVNPAKLNEPS
+513 TYTVNPAKLNEPS

-540 FTDADRVKEVTFV
+540 FSDADRVKEVTFV

-580 KNPGTVIGTPTR
+580 KNPGTVLGNYTWD
-592 SERGRV
+592 EWGRV
-598 GGMYTDTAI
+598 GGTYVDTVI
-607 QTQRRIWIGDSA
+607 QASRGLGIGNAAAFSA
-619 AFTVAGWV
+619 AGWI
-627 KTDNKTHQNYFITNA
+627 KTTWDGSHYYFISNA
-642 WGADGFRFWMS
+642 YWWDGFRLGLWE
-653 NWTVSFLIGN
+653 WRPAFLIGTGD
-663 NEHSNPAIRAWYQET
+663 HDET
-678 SCGTRGDLA
+678 FCGTRTFNDG
-687 NGEWHHLVWVFD
+687 NWHHVVWVFK
-699 VTGKKVTCYVDGVK
+699 VKEKKVECYVDKELQGVTN
-713 DWERVLPRVYR
+713 LQGVYTNR
-724 QRNDRRATIG
+724 TDVAPIIWWPSTYPAPHSRWQ
-734 GKNQWAGTLRQ
+734 K
-745 RWSIDD
+745 WSIDD
-751 VRVYNYALSPQKVKE
+751 VRVYNYALSAQKVKE
-766 LYDSFPAEENT
+766 LYDSFPAEET
-777 ITKVEITSNIQGA
+777 AAPVGLSLTTTSPRTTLIVWEKVVASANLD
-790 IYTSQ
+790 
-795 RFQLNVKAFLGRRG
+795 LNRGG
-809 KNLTLEVRL
+809 KNLKLVITVPKTLQTQSHSISLLNWETVTSGD
-818 PWKMEEIEYAFAPV
+818 V
-832 NGENI
+832 NI
-837 VSGAITKTVVGTG
+837 VELADKRVYTYN
-850 ILITIP
+850 
-856 LKDTVAGDIQWVI
+856 LKDNLKGTI
-869 KGKYANAVT
+869 KSDFSIHFPYGVT
-878 PHLYDGTSTVT
+878 ADQTTGTIIAELFKSSTP
-889 LYKNQKVLNTAKV
+889 LLKKELSFTAWAPYRLGV
-902 VQTVW
+902 SW
-907 TKPSVLLLKERTT
+907 LHYTKPGNNYSVKYSLNMYTMTSRPRDP
-920 KVWNGYDIT
+920 NN
-929 YAFKTTINYLRA
+929 FHFPN
-941 DGSVVFSHYDPAA
+941 DGSEPSLYNFVA
-954 LFNAVIEIPLPT
+954 EIPLPV
-966 KAKFIRSENPNL
+966 KAKFIWSKMQYDQL
-978 TYDSSRRMLLIKHPF
+978 SMSYDSHKHA
-993 FHNHHYHEHRV
+993 V
-1004 ILQYS
+1004 IMKTNGSAGYLQWMWNNRQMMELEYS
-1009 GLTVWEQINFGQA
+1009 GLQAGEVITAAPMTFTGYIAGVNGKLYTGSLDWVNQTVEAENANISLGFHVPQWSLVNDQDRQELFG
-1022 TLRGNVASADGELYI
+1022 LWI
-1037 QNYPMAPESMEAEH
+1037 QN
-1051 SVFNVRIGQM
+1051 G
-1061 QGHFDAGNRR
+1061 
-1071 SAGLIN
+1071 
-1077 NQKWQDLFDISMSND
+1077 
-1092 GNTTIRNAS
+1092 GNTKVRNAS
-1101 FSVEIPE
+1101 AEFSVPE
-1108 WIQPYEF
+1108 WIEVDGVR
-1115 TLPWRVGHSHEWG
+1115 LPNAQETDWNGGESFWPHTV
-1128 TNYIKPIK
+1128 N
-1136 FDYTTNKWVQK
+1136 FDYWTNKGK
-1147 TVMGVPWSVYN
+1147 TASINGGYGVWYDKN
-1158 RANLGLAND
+1158 MLQLGSW
-1167 EYLTKM
+1167 EFITK
-1173 MFYFPEVKPWEKIVG
+1173 FRFKFPEINPWE
-1188 SNYYWIPAIRVRG
+1188 
-1201 DVKQVSG
+1201 
-1208 NPVLKWIIKREG
+1208 IIG
-1220 ALDIVK
+1220 
-1226 DYTLQMN
+1226 
-1233 EKGYIPIYSIATT
+1233 
-1246 NRDTATQGD
+1246 
-1255 IVHMNV
+1255 HMNGMYGLGIRTYGTVRHIKKNWVPITSDTHLVMTGLFKAEGLPDQTFGPANILV
-1261 SIEPAWAFYYGN
+1261 SMTSKSPFVVDTYSTNGKNFTHGQKIRLHTLMHTDGGWHYGN
-1273 SRYLENPSEFI
+1273 GLFVPNPSLFI
-1284 LLPPGFQLDEQS
+1284 MLPPGFELDTQTFS
-1296 FRGVF
+1296 AYMRPTWTV
-1301 TRGSWQISKPRKVT
+1301 SKPRNVTKEVVNPPKDFTVWRVDINAGMYKWLPNFNADYEIKVT
-1315 NARNVPA
+1315 
-1322 GWTVRRIDNT
+1322 
-1332 VKISWE
+1332 
-1338 NTIIK
+1338 
-1343 YDFDIKLSDS
+1343 DS
-1353 VLPGTYDLEQNVFI
+1353 VVPGSYSLSANIF
-1367 GSDNPKYQVH
+1367 GASNNPKYQLAYAYQRGVKPDTY
-1377 WAWGEQAIDDP
+1377 WLFWTITNYEIIWWGGEPSIITATELGNGVCSKTSVDTLWCKWSFDP
-1388 YGLWGTTTVNK
+1388 EELDTIY
-1399 IGRYV
+1399 
-1404 HQRKVLTV
+1404 
-1412 TALNYGNAICH
+1412 
-1423 NSQLETSLHSACRE
+1423 
-1437 SYKWDAIQ
+1437 
-1445 YVSNYKSGNEG
+1445 NYKSGG
-1456 HYTTTLYNQWSPINN
+1456 TGLLQTTLWNAGATVNN
-1471 FVYTIEIPAAWEL
+1471 YTYTFRIPNVN
-1484 TSDGK
+1484 TTNTDGTK
-1489 RNDWRPTINS
+1489 NEWKPTIKS
-1499 TNGVVVSN
+1499 VEILGATG
-1507 VPAGTKVLYWYAE
+1507 ATYT
-1520 NALSETFLPNAKFVQ
+1520 ETQEAHATLLKIT
-1535 VRIPT
+1535 IPT
-1540 LDTNQR
+1540 FAATDR
-1546 PEIKINRSAPN
+1546 PIINVVFQAPT
-1557 FDDTSSLV
+1557 FDDDQAYKNT
-1565 YARAFISSYYTINGT
+1565 YIDTFYTVGGVQKPGRT
-1580 KVPSRVIALRLVPSD
+1580 VGFRLVPSGFKPTLD
-1595 YNPADDEKYA
+1595 WEYKFCQMA
-1605 LCRSQRRKNVYPAV
+1605 KNKNLAQGV
-1619 SVRECEALV
+1619 SVDECQALLDFYRESSSISALW
-1628 DLYKDTWGTNW
+1628 KNSNW
-1639 REKTH
+1639 WRLGSERNQNRK
-1644 WVEAVQ
+1644 WYN
-1650 FKPEND
+1650 ENVPPICSW
-1656 YSENAMNVCNWR
+1656 Y
-1668 GISCNS
+1668 GISCQNNKLIWLNLS
-1674 QWRLVGIDL
+1674 
-1683 ENNNLINKFSNSFKN
+1683 NNNLQKTFTGSFVK
-1698 LNNLEVLNLSEN
+1698 LKNLEVLNLSEN

-1729 KVNLSYTNTKN
+1729 EINLSYTNTKN

-1769 KEIDLS
+1769 KEINLS
-1775 HGLLSGVSN
+1775 YGLLSGVGN

-1803 LRGSIPAP
+1803 LRGSIPA
-1811 ASLPATATIK
+1811 SLPVTATATVK

-1860 DWDANFKPE
+1860 DWDASFKPG
-1869 TQIEFKNNYIDTLF
+1869 TQIEFKENYIDTLF

-1888 KRFKKKFRNLDSSYA
+1888 KRFKQKFRNLDSSYA
-1903 QFKLVATNWG
+1903 QFKLVATNWR
-1913 NKPLPEIRD
+1913 NKPLPEIKD
-1922 MKSDAKVHIAVQ
+1922 MKSDPKVRIVVK
-1934 KQELTSVDGGPVRSF
+1934 KQLLTSVDGGTVGRF
-1949 NDVNDGVELIAVQQ
+1949 NDRLGLRAVQQ
-1963 PGSHVNVQKR
+1963 PGSHINVQKR
-1973 HQVRFDVALT
+1973 NQFGFDVALT

-2025 NPDSKVLTGKTM
+2025 NPDSKVLTWKTM

-2110 RLWPLDGESQ
+2110 RLWPLDEESKS
-2120 EQLKQLN
+2120 QLENLN
-2127 PTYAHLAMQWG
+2127 TNYADLAMQWG

-2213 IKSNVMKRAT
+2213 IKSSVMKRAT
-2223 DWDADAYRDIH
+2223 KWDADAYRDIH
-2234 LFHKGYLGQLENWKC
+2234 SFHKAYLGQLENWKC

-2264 DGSIPDY
+2264 DGSIPNY
-2271 NSDKLDRLLDFGF
+2271 SSDKLDSLLDFGF

-2331 AGVINLARQRAEELC
+2331 AGIVNLARQRAEELC
-2346 RNKWERVPGTEEDL
+2346 RNKWDRVPGTEEDL